1 MSASLVNSSLGNSFH
16 INSNTSQSFEIGRIF
31 CDHLESSGKSLN
43 IFTASVFEATRLKE
57 EISWFFPKLKV
68 NHLPDWETLPYDQ
81 ISPHP
86 DLISERLLTLYEMTQ
101 KEFDINLLPLSTS
114 LHFLPPR
121 SYIEKF
127 SFNFKTGQDV
137 DINAFKNR
145 LVENGYL
152 YVDKVFNPGEFAM
165 RGGIIDLYPMGSIV
179 PYRIDFFDNEID
191 SIRTFD
197 VDTQRSL
204 YPTNKIKLLPAR
216 ECPLDENG
224 ISTFRQ
230 NYRERFEG
238 DLAKSNLYKSISKGT
253 PFAGMEWYLPLFF
266 DGIDSIFDYLDK
278 DDLVIQMGDLSK
290 SAENY
295 WSEAES
301 RFRLYAYDAERP
313 ILQPKDL
320 LISPDDFFKK
330 IKQHKDIKKTKHAPE
345 NIAIVAIDRDVS
357 PPLDRLKTFIKR
369 TPKRILICAEGLGR
383 RESLFELLNQSSIDF
398 SVVESWD
405 DFVAS
410 SEKISLITSPIHQ
423 GFIQKD
429 YVVITENEIFP
440 NFVRQTKKT
449 RRNKSFNNDGI
460 VKDLTELSIGD
471 PVVHEQHGVG
481 RYQGL
486 VDLDYG
492 DGMTEFL
499 VLHYDKQDKLY
510 VPVSQ
515 LHLVSRYSGGP
526 AESAPI
532 HKLGSGSWEKSKKRA
547 LLQIHDTAAELLD
560 LYAKRS
566 LQRGYSSKI
575 NLNDYVS
582 FVEGFPFEETVDQKE
597 AIERVIEDME
607 SARPMDRLICGDV
620 GFGKTEVAL
629 RAAFIS
635 VLNGKQAIVLVPT
648 TLLAEQHFNN
658 FSDRFAKWPIKIEEI
673 SRFKSKKQQLES
685 LEKLEEG
692 KIDIIIGTHRL
703 LQPDIKFKDLGLVVI
718 DEEHRFGVRQ
728 KEKLKAFRRNVD
740 VLALT
745 ATPIPRTLSM
755 AMEGL
760 REFSVIA
767 TPPQKRLSIKT
778 FVVNHSQGII
788 KEAVA
793 REFNRGGQIYF
804 LHNEVNTI
812 QSMHEKL
819 SALLPDAKIGVA
831 HGQLQEKELERVMQ
845 DFHQQRIN
853 VLLCSTIIETG
864 IDIPTAN
871 TIIMNR
877 ADKFGLAQLH
887 QLRGRVGRSHHQAYA
902 YLLIDEDRKL
912 TSNAKKRLEAIQL
925 MEDLGAGY
933 HLAMHDLEIRG
944 AGELLGDNQ
953 SGQMHEIGF
962 SLYMDMLNHAI
973 KQLKK
978 GEKLDLDLPLASNKE
993 INLHTPAILTQAYCQ
1008 NTNERLIIYK
1018 RLSSCKTRDQLKELK
1033 EELVDRFGVMP
1044 VQTKNLILFHEL
1056 RIDLISTDVIKI
1068 DSSQTITEI
1077 TFKDNADIDPIQII
1091 DLLQNDRRF
1100 KMNGPDRIKIT
1111 ASINDTSDRVA
1122 FIIKTLNQLKSN

>member
-1 MSASLVNSSLGNSFH
+1 MNSFSENNFF
-16 INSNTSQSFEIGRIF
+16 INTNTSHSIEIGRIF
-31 CDHLESSGKSLN
+31 YEHLSSKKQSLN
-43 IFTASVFEATRLKE
+43 IFTGNVFEAIRLKE
-57 EISWFFPKLKV
+57 EISWFYPKLRV
-68 NHLPDWETLPYDQ
+68 NHFPDWETLPYDQ

-86 DLISERLLTLYEMTQ
+86 DLISERLLTLYQMTQ
-101 KEFDINLLPLSTS
+101 REFDINLLPLSTS
-114 LHFLPPR
+114 LHLLPPR

-127 SFNFKTGQDV
+127 SFNFKTNQAV

-145 LVENGYL
+145 LVDNGYL
-152 YVDKVFNPGEFAM
+152 YVEKVMNPGEFAM
-165 RGGIIDLYPMGSIV
+165 RGGIIDIFPMGSIV
-179 PYRIDFFDNEID
+179 PYRIDFFDNEIE

-216 ECPLDENG
+216 ECPLDDEGVG
-224 ISTFRQ
+224 IFRN
-230 NYRERFEG
+230 NYREKFEG
-238 DLAKSNLYKSISKGT
+238 DLSKSKIYKSITKST

-266 DGIDSIFDYLDK
+266 EQTNSIFDYIEPK
-278 DDLVIQMGDLSK
+278 DAVLLLGDTAKAASD
-290 SAENY
+290 Y
-295 WSEAES
+295 WSETAS
-301 RFRLYAYDAERP
+301 RYRLYAYDTERP
-313 ILQPKDL
+313 ILEPNEF
-320 LISPDDFFKK
+320 LIPPDQFFKK
-330 IKQHKDIKKTKHAPE
+330 IKDYPQIKKHKDRIESIKD
-345 NIAIVAIDRDVS
+345 IAIDRDKS
-357 PPLDRLKTFIKR
+357 PPLHKLSKLISKSTQ
-369 TPKRILICAEGLGR
+369 RILLCAEGLGR
-383 RESLFELLNQSSIDF
+383 RESLADLLKQSDIQFKLVEDWNAFIDSHEKVCLIAGPLHDGF
-398 SVVESWD
+398 SYSNY
-405 DFVAS
+405 
-410 SEKISLITSPIHQ
+410 LI
-423 GFIQKD
+423 
-429 YVVITENEIFP
+429 ITENEIFP
-440 NFVRQTKKT
+440 NFVRQIKKSK
-449 RRNKSFNNDGI
+449 RNKSFSSDGI

-471 PVVHEQHGVG
+471 PIVHEQHGVG
-481 RYQGL
+481 RYKGL

-492 DGMTEFL
+492 EGINEFL
-499 VLHYDKQDKLY
+499 ELHYEREDKLY

-515 LHLVSRYSGGP
+515 LYLISRYSGGP
-526 AESAPI
+526 IESAPI
-532 HKLGSGSWEKSKKRA
+532 HKLGSGSWEKAKKKA
-547 LLQIHDTAAELLD
+547 LTQIHDTAAELLD

-566 LQRGYSSKI
+566 LQKGVSSKI
-575 NLNDYVS
+575 NLNDYDA
-582 FVEGFPFEETVDQKE
+582 FVDGFPFEETADQKD
-597 AIERVIEDME
+597 AIERVVEDME
-607 SARPMDRLICGDV
+607 SSRPMDRLVCGDV

-648 TLLAEQHFNN
+648 TLLAEQHFDN
-658 FSDRFAKWPIKIEEI
+658 FCDRFARWPIKIEEI
-673 SRFKSKKQQLES
+673 SRFKSKKQQYES
-685 LEKLEEG
+685 LQRLHEG

-703 LQPDIKFKDLGLVVI
+703 LQPDVKFKDLGLVVI

-728 KEKLKAFRRNVD
+728 KEKLKAFRKNVD

-745 ATPIPRTLSM
+745 ATPIPRTLSL

-778 FVVNHSQGII
+778 FVVNFSQGII
-788 KEAVA
+788 KEAVL
-793 REFNRGGQIYF
+793 REFNRGGQVYF

-812 QSMHEKL
+812 QSMFEKL
-819 SALLPDAKIGVA
+819 SKLLPEAKIGVA
-831 HGQLQEKELERVMQ
+831 HGQLREKELEHVMQ

-853 VLLCSTIIETG
+853 ILLCSTIIETG

-962 SLYMDMLNHAI
+962 NLYIDMLNNAI

-978 GEKLDLDLPLASNKE
+978 GEKLDLESPITSNKE
-993 INLHTPAILTQAYCQ
+993 INLHTPTILTQTYCP

-1018 RLSSCKTRDQLKELK
+1018 RLSSCKSKDELKSIK
-1033 EELVDRFGVMP
+1033 EELIDRFGIMP
-1044 VQTKNLILFHEL
+1044 LQTVNLILFHEL
-1056 RIDLISTDVIKI
+1056 RINILSTEVMKI
-1068 DSSQTITEI
+1068 DSSKRKSEI
-1077 TFKDNADIDPIQII
+1077 TIKKNADIDPIKII
-1091 DLLQNDRRF
+1091 DLLQNDQRF
-1100 KMNGPDRIKIT
+1100 KMNGPDKIKILLEEEDV
-1111 ASINDTSDRVA
+1111 ARRVK
-1122 FIIKTLNQLKSN
+1122 FITKTIKEITV

>member
-1 MSASLVNSSLGNSFH
+1 MNSFSENNFF
-16 INSNTSQSFEIGRIF
+16 INTNTSHSIEIGRIF
-31 CDHLESSGKSLN
+31 YEHLSSKKQSLN
-43 IFTASVFEATRLKE
+43 IFTGNVFEAIRLKE
-57 EISWFFPKLKV
+57 EISWFYPKLRV
-68 NHLPDWETLPYDQ
+68 NHFPDWETLPYDQ

-86 DLISERLLTLYEMTQ
+86 DLISERLLTLYQMTQ
-101 KEFDINLLPLSTS
+101 REFDINLLPLSTS
-114 LHFLPPR
+114 LHLLPPR

-127 SFNFKTGQDV
+127 SFNFKTNQAV

-145 LVENGYL
+145 LVDNGYL
-152 YVDKVFNPGEFAM
+152 YVEKVMNPGEFAM
-165 RGGIIDLYPMGSIV
+165 RGGIIDIFPMGSIV
-179 PYRIDFFDNEID
+179 PYRIDFFDNEIE

-216 ECPLDENG
+216 ECPLDDEGVG
-224 ISTFRQ
+224 IFRN
-230 NYRERFEG
+230 NYREKFEG
-238 DLAKSNLYKSISKGT
+238 DLSKSKIYKSITKST

-266 DGIDSIFDYLDK
+266 EQTNSIFDYIEPK
-278 DDLVIQMGDLSK
+278 DAVLLLGDTAKAASD
-290 SAENY
+290 Y
-295 WSEAES
+295 WSETAS
-301 RFRLYAYDAERP
+301 RYRLYAYDTERP
-313 ILQPKDL
+313 ILEPNEF
-320 LISPDDFFKK
+320 LIPPDQFFKK
-330 IKQHKDIKKTKHAPE
+330 IKDYPQIKKHKDRIKSIKD
-345 NIAIVAIDRDVS
+345 IAIDRDES
-357 PPLDRLKTFIKR
+357 PPLHKLSKLISKSTQ
-369 TPKRILICAEGLGR
+369 RILLCAEGLGR
-383 RESLFELLNQSSIDF
+383 RESLADLLKQSDIQFKLVEDWNAFIDSHEKVCLIAGPLHDGF
-398 SVVESWD
+398 SYSNY
-405 DFVAS
+405 
-410 SEKISLITSPIHQ
+410 LI
-423 GFIQKD
+423 
-429 YVVITENEIFP
+429 ITENEIFP
-440 NFVRQTKKT
+440 NFVRQIKKSK
-449 RRNKSFNNDGI
+449 RNKSFSSDGI

-471 PVVHEQHGVG
+471 PIVHEQHGVG
-481 RYQGL
+481 RYKGL

-492 DGMTEFL
+492 EGINEFL
-499 VLHYDKQDKLY
+499 ELHYEREDKLY

-515 LHLVSRYSGGP
+515 LYLISRYSGGP
-526 AESAPI
+526 IESAPI
-532 HKLGSGSWEKSKKRA
+532 HKLGSGSWEKAKKKA
-547 LLQIHDTAAELLD
+547 LTQIHDTAAELLD

-566 LQRGYSSKI
+566 LQKGVSSKI
-575 NLNDYVS
+575 NLNDYDA
-582 FVEGFPFEETVDQKE
+582 FVDGFPFEETADQKD
-597 AIERVIEDME
+597 AIERVVEDME
-607 SARPMDRLICGDV
+607 SPRPMDRLVCGDV

-648 TLLAEQHFNN
+648 TLLAEQHFDN
-658 FSDRFAKWPIKIEEI
+658 FCDRFARWPIKIEEI
-673 SRFKSKKQQLES
+673 SRFKSKKQQYES
-685 LEKLEEG
+685 LQRLHEG

-703 LQPDIKFKDLGLVVI
+703 LQPDVKFKDLGLVVI

-728 KEKLKAFRRNVD
+728 KEKLKAFRKNVD

-745 ATPIPRTLSM
+745 ATPIPRTLSL

-778 FVVNHSQGII
+778 FVVNFSQGII
-788 KEAVA
+788 KEAVL
-793 REFNRGGQIYF
+793 REFNRGGQVYF

-812 QSMHEKL
+812 QSMFEKL
-819 SALLPDAKIGVA
+819 SKLLPEAKIGVA
-831 HGQLQEKELERVMQ
+831 HGQLREKELEHVMQ

-853 VLLCSTIIETG
+853 ILLCSTIIETG

-962 SLYMDMLNHAI
+962 NLYIDMLNNAI

-978 GEKLDLDLPLASNKE
+978 GEKLDLESPITSNKE
-993 INLHTPAILTQAYCQ
+993 INLHTPTILTQTYCP

-1018 RLSSCKTRDQLKELK
+1018 RLSSCKSKDELKSIK
-1033 EELVDRFGVMP
+1033 EELIDRFGIMP
-1044 VQTKNLILFHEL
+1044 LQTVNLILFHEL
-1056 RIDLISTDVIKI
+1056 RINILSTEVMKI
-1068 DSSQTITEI
+1068 DSSKRKSEI
-1077 TFKDNADIDPIQII
+1077 TIKKNADIDPIKII
-1091 DLLQNDRRF
+1091 DLLQNDQRF
-1100 KMNGPDRIKIT
+1100 KMNGPDKIKILLEEEDVARRVKFIT
-1111 ASINDTSDRVA
+1111 KTINEITV
-1122 FIIKTLNQLKSN
+1122 

>member
-1 MSASLVNSSLGNSFH
+1 VNSFSENNFF
-16 INSNTSQSFEIGRIF
+16 INTNTSHSIEIGRIF
-31 CDHLESSGKSLN
+31 YEHLSSKKQSLN
-43 IFTASVFEATRLKE
+43 IFTGNVFEAIRLKE
-57 EISWFFPKLKV
+57 EISWFYPKLRV
-68 NHLPDWETLPYDQ
+68 NHFPDWETLPYDQ

-86 DLISERLLTLYEMTQ
+86 DLISERLLTLYQMTQ
-101 KEFDINLLPLSTS
+101 REFDINLLPLSTS
-114 LHFLPPR
+114 LHLLPPR

-127 SFNFKTGQDV
+127 SFNFKTNQAV

-145 LVENGYL
+145 LVDNGYL
-152 YVDKVFNPGEFAM
+152 YVEKVMNPGEFAM
-165 RGGIIDLYPMGSIV
+165 RGGIIDIFPMGSIV
-179 PYRIDFFDNEID
+179 PYRIDFFDNEIE

-216 ECPLDENG
+216 ECPLDDEGVG
-224 ISTFRQ
+224 IFRN
-230 NYRERFEG
+230 NYREKFEG
-238 DLAKSNLYKSISKGT
+238 DLSKSKIYKSITKST

-266 DGIDSIFDYLDK
+266 EQTNSIFDYIEPK
-278 DDLVIQMGDLSK
+278 DAVLLLGDTAKAASD
-290 SAENY
+290 Y
-295 WSEAES
+295 WSETAS
-301 RFRLYAYDAERP
+301 RYRLYAYDTERP
-313 ILQPKDL
+313 ILEPNEF
-320 LISPDDFFKK
+320 LIPPDQFFKK
-330 IKQHKDIKKTKHAPE
+330 IKDYPQIKKHKDRIKSIKD
-345 NIAIVAIDRDVS
+345 IAIDRDES
-357 PPLDRLKTFIKR
+357 PPLHKLSKLISKSTQ
-369 TPKRILICAEGLGR
+369 RILLCAEGLGR
-383 RESLFELLNQSSIDF
+383 RESLADLLKQSDIQFKLVEDWNAFIDSHEKVCLIAGPLHDGF
-398 SVVESWD
+398 SYSNY
-405 DFVAS
+405 
-410 SEKISLITSPIHQ
+410 LI
-423 GFIQKD
+423 
-429 YVVITENEIFP
+429 ITENEIFP
-440 NFVRQTKKT
+440 NFVRQIKKSK
-449 RRNKSFNNDGI
+449 RNKSFSSDGI

-471 PVVHEQHGVG
+471 PIVHEQHGVG
-481 RYQGL
+481 RYKGL

-492 DGMTEFL
+492 EGINEFL
-499 VLHYDKQDKLY
+499 ELHYEREDKLY

-515 LHLVSRYSGGP
+515 LYLISRYSGGP
-526 AESAPI
+526 IESAPI
-532 HKLGSGSWEKSKKRA
+532 HKLGSGSWEKAKKKA
-547 LLQIHDTAAELLD
+547 LTQIHDTAAELLD

-566 LQRGYSSKI
+566 LQKGVSSKI
-575 NLNDYVS
+575 NLNDYDA
-582 FVEGFPFEETVDQKE
+582 FVDGFPFEETADQKD
-597 AIERVIEDME
+597 AIERVVEDME
-607 SARPMDRLICGDV
+607 SSRPMDRLVCGDV

-648 TLLAEQHFNN
+648 TLLAEQHFDN
-658 FSDRFAKWPIKIEEI
+658 FCDRFARWPIKIEEI
-673 SRFKSKKQQLES
+673 SRFKSKKQQYES
-685 LEKLEEG
+685 LQRLHEG

-703 LQPDIKFKDLGLVVI
+703 LQPDVKFKDLGLVVI

-728 KEKLKAFRRNVD
+728 KEKLKAFRKNVD

-745 ATPIPRTLSM
+745 ATPIPRTLSL

-778 FVVNHSQGII
+778 FVVNFSQGII
-788 KEAVA
+788 KEAVL
-793 REFNRGGQIYF
+793 REFNRGGQVYF

-812 QSMHEKL
+812 QSMFEKL
-819 SALLPDAKIGVA
+819 SKLLPEAKIGVA
-831 HGQLQEKELERVMQ
+831 HGQLREKELEHVMQ

-853 VLLCSTIIETG
+853 ILLCSTIIETG

-962 SLYMDMLNHAI
+962 NLYIDMLNNAI

-978 GEKLDLDLPLASNKE
+978 GEKLDLESPITSNKE
-993 INLHTPAILTQAYCQ
+993 INLHTPTILTQTYCP

-1018 RLSSCKTRDQLKELK
+1018 RLSSCKSIDELKSIK
-1033 EELVDRFGVMP
+1033 EELIDRFGIMP
-1044 VQTKNLILFHEL
+1044 LQTVNLILFHEL
-1056 RIDLISTDVIKI
+1056 RINILSTEVMKI
-1068 DSSQTITEI
+1068 DSSKRKSEI
-1077 TFKDNADIDPIQII
+1077 TIKKNADIDPIKII
-1091 DLLQNDRRF
+1091 DLLQNDQRF
-1100 KMNGPDRIKIT
+1100 KMNGPDKIKILLEEEDVARRVKFIT
-1111 ASINDTSDRVA
+1111 KTINEITV
-1122 FIIKTLNQLKSN
+1122 

>member
-1 MSASLVNSSLGNSFH
+1 MNSFSENNFF
-16 INSNTSQSFEIGRIF
+16 INTNTSHSIEIGRIF
-31 CDHLESSGKSLN
+31 YEHLSSKKQSLN
-43 IFTASVFEATRLKE
+43 IFTGNVFEAIRLKE
-57 EISWFFPKLKV
+57 EISWFYPKLRV
-68 NHLPDWETLPYDQ
+68 NHFPDWETLPYDQ

-86 DLISERLLTLYEMTQ
+86 DLISERLLTLYQMTQ
-101 KEFDINLLPLSTS
+101 REFDINLLPLSTS
-114 LHFLPPR
+114 LHLLPPR

-127 SFNFKTGQDV
+127 SFNFKTNQAV

-145 LVENGYL
+145 LVDNGYL
-152 YVDKVFNPGEFAM
+152 YVEKVMNPGEFAM
-165 RGGIIDLYPMGSIV
+165 RGGIIDIFPMGSIV
-179 PYRIDFFDNEID
+179 PYRIDFFDNEIE

-216 ECPLDENG
+216 ECPLDDEGVG
-224 ISTFRQ
+224 IFRN
-230 NYRERFEG
+230 NYREKFEG
-238 DLAKSNLYKSISKGT
+238 DLSKSKIYKSITKST

-266 DGIDSIFDYLDK
+266 EQTNSIFDYIEPK
-278 DDLVIQMGDLSK
+278 DAVLLLGDTAKAASD
-290 SAENY
+290 Y
-295 WSEAES
+295 WSETAS
-301 RFRLYAYDAERP
+301 RYRLYAYDTERP
-313 ILQPKDL
+313 ILEPNEF
-320 LISPDDFFKK
+320 LIPPDQFFKK
-330 IKQHKDIKKTKHAPE
+330 IKDYSQIKKHKDRIKSIKD
-345 NIAIVAIDRDVS
+345 IAIDRDES
-357 PPLDRLKTFIKR
+357 PPLNKLSKLISKSTQ
-369 TPKRILICAEGLGR
+369 RILLCAEGLGR
-383 RESLFELLNQSSIDF
+383 RESLADLLKQSDIQFKLVEDWNAFIDSHEKVCLIAGPLHDGF
-398 SVVESWD
+398 SYSNY
-405 DFVAS
+405 
-410 SEKISLITSPIHQ
+410 LI
-423 GFIQKD
+423 
-429 YVVITENEIFP
+429 ITENEIFP
-440 NFVRQTKKT
+440 NFVRQIKKSK
-449 RRNKSFNNDGI
+449 RNKSFSSDGI

-471 PVVHEQHGVG
+471 PIVHEQHGVG
-481 RYQGL
+481 RYKGL

-492 DGMTEFL
+492 EGINEFL
-499 VLHYDKQDKLY
+499 ELHYEREDKLY

-515 LHLVSRYSGGP
+515 LYLISRYSGGP
-526 AESAPI
+526 IESAPI
-532 HKLGSGSWEKSKKRA
+532 HKLGSGSWEKAKKKA
-547 LLQIHDTAAELLD
+547 LTQIHDTAAELLD

-566 LQRGYSSKI
+566 LQKGVSSKI
-575 NLNDYVS
+575 NLNDYDA
-582 FVEGFPFEETVDQKE
+582 FVDGFPFEETSDQKD
-597 AIERVIEDME
+597 AIERVVEDME
-607 SARPMDRLICGDV
+607 SSRPMDRLVCGDV

-648 TLLAEQHFNN
+648 TLLAEQHFDN
-658 FSDRFAKWPIKIEEI
+658 FCDRFARWPIKIEEI
-673 SRFKSKKQQLES
+673 SRFKSKKQQYES
-685 LEKLEEG
+685 LQRLHEG

-703 LQPDIKFKDLGLVVI
+703 LQPDVKFKDLGLVVI

-728 KEKLKAFRRNVD
+728 KEKLKAFRKNVD

-745 ATPIPRTLSM
+745 ATPIPRTLSL

-778 FVVNHSQGII
+778 FVVNFSQGII
-788 KEAVA
+788 KEAVL
-793 REFNRGGQIYF
+793 REFNRGGQVYF

-812 QSMHEKL
+812 QSMFEKL
-819 SALLPDAKIGVA
+819 SKLLPEAKIGVA
-831 HGQLQEKELERVMQ
+831 HGQLREKELEHVMQ

-853 VLLCSTIIETG
+853 ILLCSTIIETG

-962 SLYMDMLNHAI
+962 NLYIDMLNNAI

-978 GEKLDLDLPLASNKE
+978 GEKLDLESPITSNKE
-993 INLHTPAILTQAYCQ
+993 INLHTPTILTQTYCP

-1018 RLSSCKTRDQLKELK
+1018 RLSSCKSKDELKSIK
-1033 EELVDRFGVMP
+1033 EELIDRFGIMP
-1044 VQTKNLILFHEL
+1044 LQTINLILFHEL
-1056 RIDLISTDVIKI
+1056 RINILSTEVMKI
-1068 DSSQTITEI
+1068 DSSKRKSEI
-1077 TFKDNADIDPIQII
+1077 TIKKNADIDPIKII
-1091 DLLQNDRRF
+1091 DLLQNDQRF
-1100 KMNGPDRIKIT
+1100 KMNGPNKIKILLEEEDVARRVKFIT
-1111 ASINDTSDRVA
+1111 KTINEITV
-1122 FIIKTLNQLKSN
+1122 

>member
-1 MSASLVNSSLGNSFH
+1 MNSFSENNFF
-16 INSNTSQSFEIGRIF
+16 INTNTSHSIEIGRIF
-31 CDHLESSGKSLN
+31 YEHLSSKKQSLN
-43 IFTASVFEATRLKE
+43 IFTGNVFEAIRLKE
-57 EISWFFPKLKV
+57 EISWFYPKLRV
-68 NHLPDWETLPYDQ
+68 NHFPDWETLPYDQ

-86 DLISERLLTLYEMTQ
+86 DLISERLLTLYQMTQ
-101 KEFDINLLPLSTS
+101 REFDINLLPLSTS
-114 LHFLPPR
+114 LHLLPPR

-127 SFNFKTGQDV
+127 SFNFKTNQAV

-145 LVENGYL
+145 LVDNGYL
-152 YVDKVFNPGEFAM
+152 YVEKVMNPGEFAM
-165 RGGIIDLYPMGSIV
+165 RGGIIDIFPMGSIV
-179 PYRIDFFDNEID
+179 PYRIDFFDNEIE

-216 ECPLDENG
+216 ECPLDDEGVG
-224 ISTFRQ
+224 IFRN
-230 NYRERFEG
+230 NYREKFEG
-238 DLAKSNLYKSISKGT
+238 DLSKSKIYKSITKST

-266 DGIDSIFDYLDK
+266 EQTNSIFDYIEPK
-278 DDLVIQMGDLSK
+278 DVVLLLGDTAKAASD
-290 SAENY
+290 Y
-295 WSEAES
+295 WSETTS
-301 RFRLYAYDAERP
+301 RYRLYAYDTERP
-313 ILQPKDL
+313 ILEPNEF
-320 LISPDDFFKK
+320 LISPDQFFKK
-330 IKQHKDIKKTKHAPE
+330 VKDYPQIKKHKDRIKSIKD
-345 NIAIVAIDRDVS
+345 IAIDRDKS
-357 PPLDRLKTFIKR
+357 PPLHKLSKLISKSTQ
-369 TPKRILICAEGLGR
+369 RILLCAEGLGR
-383 RESLFELLNQSSIDF
+383 RESLADLLKQSDIQFKLVEDWNAFADSHEKVCLIAGPLHDGF
-398 SVVESWD
+398 SYSNY
-405 DFVAS
+405 
-410 SEKISLITSPIHQ
+410 LI
-423 GFIQKD
+423 
-429 YVVITENEIFP
+429 ITENEIFP
-440 NFVRQTKKT
+440 NFVRQTKKSK
-449 RRNKSFNNDGI
+449 RNKSFSSDGI

-471 PVVHEQHGVG
+471 PIVHEQHGVG
-481 RYQGL
+481 RYKGL

-492 DGMTEFL
+492 EGINEFL
-499 VLHYDKQDKLY
+499 ELHYEREDKLY

-515 LHLVSRYSGGP
+515 LYLISRYSGGP
-526 AESAPI
+526 IESAPI
-532 HKLGSGSWEKSKKRA
+532 HKLGSGSWEKAKKKA
-547 LLQIHDTAAELLD
+547 LTQIHDTAAELLD

-566 LQRGYSSKI
+566 LQKGVSSKI
-575 NLNDYVS
+575 NLNDYDA
-582 FVEGFPFEETVDQKE
+582 FVDGFPFEETADQKD
-597 AIERVIEDME
+597 AIERVVEDME
-607 SARPMDRLICGDV
+607 SSRPMDRLVCGDV

-648 TLLAEQHFNN
+648 TLLAEQHFDN
-658 FSDRFAKWPIKIEEI
+658 FCDRFARWPIKIEEI
-673 SRFKSKKQQLES
+673 SRFKSKKQQYES
-685 LEKLEEG
+685 LQRLHEG

-703 LQPDIKFKDLGLVVI
+703 LQPDVKFKDLGLVVI

-728 KEKLKAFRRNVD
+728 KEKLKAFRKNVD

-745 ATPIPRTLSM
+745 ATPIPRTLSL

-778 FVVNHSQGII
+778 FVVNFSQGII
-788 KEAVA
+788 KEAVL
-793 REFNRGGQIYF
+793 REFNRGGQVYF

-812 QSMHEKL
+812 QSMFEKL
-819 SALLPDAKIGVA
+819 SKLLPEAKIGVA
-831 HGQLQEKELERVMQ
+831 HGQLREKELEHVMQ

-853 VLLCSTIIETG
+853 ILLCSTIIETG

-962 SLYMDMLNHAI
+962 NLYIDMLNNAI

-978 GEKLDLDLPLASNKE
+978 GEKLDLESPITSNKE
-993 INLHTPAILTQAYCQ
+993 INLHSPTILTQTYCP

-1018 RLSSCKTRDQLKELK
+1018 RLSSCKSKDELKSLK
-1033 EELVDRFGVMP
+1033 EELIDRFGLMP
-1044 VQTKNLILFHEL
+1044 LQTVNLILFHEL
-1056 RIDLISTDVIKI
+1056 RINILSTEVVKI
-1068 DSSQTITEI
+1068 DSSKRISEI
-1077 TFKDNADIDPIQII
+1077 TIKKNADIDPIKII
-1091 DLLQNDRRF
+1091 DLLQNDQRF
-1100 KMNGPDRIKIT
+1100 KMNGPDKIKILLEEEDVARRVKFIT
-1111 ASINDTSDRVA
+1111 KTINEITV
-1122 FIIKTLNQLKSN
+1122 

>member
-1 MSASLVNSSLGNSFH
+1 MNSFSENNFF
-16 INSNTSQSFEIGRIF
+16 INTNTSHSIEIGRIF
-31 CDHLESSGKSLN
+31 YEHLSSKKQSLN
-43 IFTASVFEATRLKE
+43 IFTGNVFEAIRLKE
-57 EISWFFPKLKV
+57 EISWFYPKLRV
-68 NHLPDWETLPYDQ
+68 NHFPDWETLPYDQ

-86 DLISERLLTLYEMTQ
+86 DLISERLLTLYQMTQ
-101 KEFDINLLPLSTS
+101 REFDINLLPLSTS
-114 LHFLPPR
+114 LHLLPPR

-127 SFNFKTGQDV
+127 SFNFKTNQAV

-145 LVENGYL
+145 LVDNGYL
-152 YVDKVFNPGEFAM
+152 YVEKVMNPGEFAM
-165 RGGIIDLYPMGSIV
+165 RGGIIDIFPMGSIV
-179 PYRIDFFDNEID
+179 PYRIDFFDNEIE

-216 ECPLDENG
+216 ECPLDDEGVG
-224 ISTFRQ
+224 IFRN
-230 NYRERFEG
+230 NYREKFEG
-238 DLAKSNLYKSISKGT
+238 DLSKSKIYKSITKST

-266 DGIDSIFDYLDK
+266 EQTNSIFDYIEPK
-278 DDLVIQMGDLSK
+278 DAVLLLGDTAKAASD
-290 SAENY
+290 Y
-295 WSEAES
+295 WSETAS
-301 RFRLYAYDAERP
+301 RYRLYAYDTERP
-313 ILQPKDL
+313 ILEPNEF
-320 LISPDDFFKK
+320 LIPPDQFFKK
-330 IKQHKDIKKTKHAPE
+330 IKDYPQIKKYKDRIKSIKDI
-345 NIAIVAIDRDVS
+345 AIDRDKS
-357 PPLDRLKTFIKR
+357 PPLHKLSKLISKSTQ
-369 TPKRILICAEGLGR
+369 RILLCAEGLGR
-383 RESLFELLNQSSIDF
+383 RESLADLLKQSDIQFKLVEDWNAFIDSHEKVCLIAGPLHDGF
-398 SVVESWD
+398 SYSNY
-405 DFVAS
+405 
-410 SEKISLITSPIHQ
+410 LI
-423 GFIQKD
+423 
-429 YVVITENEIFP
+429 ITENEIFP
-440 NFVRQTKKT
+440 NFVRQIKKSK
-449 RRNKSFNNDGI
+449 RNKSFSSDGI

-471 PVVHEQHGVG
+471 PIVHEQHGVG
-481 RYQGL
+481 RYKGL

-492 DGMTEFL
+492 EGINEFL
-499 VLHYDKQDKLY
+499 ELHYEREDKLY

-515 LHLVSRYSGGP
+515 LYLISRYSGGP
-526 AESAPI
+526 IESAPI
-532 HKLGSGSWEKSKKRA
+532 HKLGSGSWEKAKKKA
-547 LLQIHDTAAELLD
+547 LTQIHDTAAELLD

-566 LQRGYSSKI
+566 LQKGVSSKI
-575 NLNDYVS
+575 NLNDYDA
-582 FVEGFPFEETVDQKE
+582 FVDGFPFEETADQKD
-597 AIERVIEDME
+597 AIERVVEDME
-607 SARPMDRLICGDV
+607 SSRPMDRLVCGDV

-648 TLLAEQHFNN
+648 TLLAEQHFDN
-658 FSDRFAKWPIKIEEI
+658 FCDRFARWPIKIEEI
-673 SRFKSKKQQLES
+673 SRFKSKKQQYES
-685 LEKLEEG
+685 LQRLHEG

-703 LQPDIKFKDLGLVVI
+703 LQPDVKFKDLGLVVI

-728 KEKLKAFRRNVD
+728 KEKLKAFRKNVD

-745 ATPIPRTLSM
+745 ATPIPRTLSL

-778 FVVNHSQGII
+778 FVVNFSQGII
-788 KEAVA
+788 KEAVL
-793 REFNRGGQIYF
+793 REFNRGGQVYF

-812 QSMHEKL
+812 QSMFEKL
-819 SALLPDAKIGVA
+819 SKLLPEAKIGVA
-831 HGQLQEKELERVMQ
+831 HGQLREKELEHVMQ

-853 VLLCSTIIETG
+853 ILLCSTIIETG

-962 SLYMDMLNHAI
+962 NLYIDMLNNAI

-978 GEKLDLDLPLASNKE
+978 GEKLDLESPITSNKE
-993 INLHTPAILTQAYCQ
+993 INLHTPTILTQTYCP

-1018 RLSSCKTRDQLKELK
+1018 RLSSCKSKDELKSIK
-1033 EELVDRFGVMP
+1033 EELIDRFGIMP
-1044 VQTKNLILFHEL
+1044 LQTVNLILFHEL
-1056 RIDLISTDVIKI
+1056 RINILSTEVMKI
-1068 DSSQTITEI
+1068 DSSKRKSEI
-1077 TFKDNADIDPIQII
+1077 TIKKNADIDPIKII
-1091 DLLQNDRRF
+1091 DLLQNDQRF
-1100 KMNGPDRIKIT
+1100 KMNGPDKIKILLEEEDVARRVKFIT
-1111 ASINDTSDRVA
+1111 KTINEITV
-1122 FIIKTLNQLKSN
+1122 

>member
-1 MSASLVNSSLGNSFH
+1 MNSFSENNFF
-16 INSNTSQSFEIGRIF
+16 INTNTSHSIEIGRIF
-31 CDHLESSGKSLN
+31 YEHLSSKKQSLN
-43 IFTASVFEATRLKE
+43 IFTGNVFEAIRLKE
-57 EISWFFPKLKV
+57 EISWFYPKLRV
-68 NHLPDWETLPYDQ
+68 NHFPDWETLPYDQ

-86 DLISERLLTLYEMTQ
+86 DLISERLLTLYQMTQ
-101 KEFDINLLPLSTS
+101 REFDINLLPLSTS
-114 LHFLPPR
+114 LHLLPPR

-127 SFNFKTGQDV
+127 SFNFKTNQAV

-145 LVENGYL
+145 LVDNGYL
-152 YVDKVFNPGEFAM
+152 YVEKVMNPGEFAM
-165 RGGIIDLYPMGSIV
+165 RGGIIDIFPMGSIV
-179 PYRIDFFDNEID
+179 PYRIDFFDNEIE

-216 ECPLDENG
+216 ECPLDDEGVG
-224 ISTFRQ
+224 IFRN
-230 NYRERFEG
+230 NYREKFEG
-238 DLAKSNLYKSISKGT
+238 DLSKSKIYKSITKST

-266 DGIDSIFDYLDK
+266 EQTNSIFDYIEPK
-278 DDLVIQMGDLSK
+278 DAVLLLGDTAKAASD
-290 SAENY
+290 Y
-295 WSEAES
+295 WSETAS
-301 RFRLYAYDAERP
+301 RYRLYAYDTERP
-313 ILQPKDL
+313 ILEPNEF
-320 LISPDDFFKK
+320 LIPPDQFFKK
-330 IKQHKDIKKTKHAPE
+330 IKDYPQIKKHKDRIKSIKD
-345 NIAIVAIDRDVS
+345 IAIDRDES
-357 PPLDRLKTFIKR
+357 PPLHKLSKLISKSTQ
-369 TPKRILICAEGLGR
+369 RILLCAEGLGR
-383 RESLFELLNQSSIDF
+383 RESLADLLKQSDIQFKLVEDWNAFIDSHEKVCLIAGPLHDGF
-398 SVVESWD
+398 SYSNY
-405 DFVAS
+405 
-410 SEKISLITSPIHQ
+410 LI
-423 GFIQKD
+423 
-429 YVVITENEIFP
+429 ITENEIFP
-440 NFVRQTKKT
+440 NFVRQIKKSK
-449 RRNKSFNNDGI
+449 RNKSFSSDGI

-471 PVVHEQHGVG
+471 PIVHEQHGVG
-481 RYQGL
+481 RYKGL

-492 DGMTEFL
+492 EGVNEFL
-499 VLHYDKQDKLY
+499 ELHYEREDKLY

-515 LHLVSRYSGGP
+515 LYLISRYSGGP
-526 AESAPI
+526 IESAPI
-532 HKLGSGSWEKSKKRA
+532 HKLGSGSWEKAKKKA
-547 LLQIHDTAAELLD
+547 LTQIHDTAAELLD

-566 LQRGYSSKI
+566 LQKGVSSKI
-575 NLNDYVS
+575 NLNDYDA
-582 FVEGFPFEETVDQKE
+582 FVDGFPFEETADQKD
-597 AIERVIEDME
+597 AIERVVEDME
-607 SARPMDRLICGDV
+607 SSRPMDRLVCGDV

-648 TLLAEQHFNN
+648 TLLAEQHFDN
-658 FSDRFAKWPIKIEEI
+658 FCDRFARWPIKIEEI
-673 SRFKSKKQQLES
+673 SRFKSKKQQYES
-685 LEKLEEG
+685 LQRLHEG

-703 LQPDIKFKDLGLVVI
+703 LQPDVKFKDLGLVVI

-728 KEKLKAFRRNVD
+728 KEKLKAFRKNVD

-745 ATPIPRTLSM
+745 ATPIPRTLSL

-778 FVVNHSQGII
+778 FVVNFSQGII
-788 KEAVA
+788 KEAVL
-793 REFNRGGQIYF
+793 REFNRGGQVYF

-812 QSMHEKL
+812 QSMFEKL
-819 SALLPDAKIGVA
+819 SKLLPEAKIGVA
-831 HGQLQEKELERVMQ
+831 HGQLREKELEHVMQ

-853 VLLCSTIIETG
+853 ILLCSTIIETG

-962 SLYMDMLNHAI
+962 NLYIDMLNNAI

-978 GEKLDLDLPLASNKE
+978 GEKLDLESPITSNKE
-993 INLHTPAILTQAYCQ
+993 INLHTPTILTQTYCP

-1018 RLSSCKTRDQLKELK
+1018 RLSSCKSKDELKSIK
-1033 EELVDRFGVMP
+1033 EELIDRFGIMP
-1044 VQTKNLILFHEL
+1044 LQTVNLILFHEL
-1056 RIDLISTDVIKI
+1056 RINILSTEVMKI
-1068 DSSQTITEI
+1068 DSSKRKSEI
-1077 TFKDNADIDPIQII
+1077 TIKKNADIDPIKII
-1091 DLLQNDRRF
+1091 DLLQNDQRF
-1100 KMNGPDRIKIT
+1100 KMNGPDKIKILLEEEDVARRVKFIT
-1111 ASINDTSDRVA
+1111 KTINEITV
-1122 FIIKTLNQLKSN
+1122 

>member
-1 MSASLVNSSLGNSFH
+1 MNSFSENNFS
-16 INSNTSQSFEIGRIF
+16 INTNTSHSIEIGRIF
-31 CDHLESSGKSLN
+31 YEHLSSKKQSLN
-43 IFTASVFEATRLKE
+43 IFTGNVFEAIRLKE
-57 EISWFFPKLKV
+57 EISWFYPKLRV
-68 NHLPDWETLPYDQ
+68 NHFPDWETLPYDQ

-86 DLISERLLTLYEMTQ
+86 DLISERLLTLYQMTQ
-101 KEFDINLLPLSTS
+101 REFDINLLPLSTS
-114 LHFLPPR
+114 LHLLPPR

-127 SFNFKTGQDV
+127 SFNFKTNQAV

-145 LVENGYL
+145 LVDNGYL
-152 YVDKVFNPGEFAM
+152 YVEKVMNPGEFAM
-165 RGGIIDLYPMGSIV
+165 RGGIIDIFPMGSIV
-179 PYRIDFFDNEID
+179 PYRIDFFDNEIE

-216 ECPLDENG
+216 ECPLDDEGVG
-224 ISTFRQ
+224 IFRN
-230 NYRERFEG
+230 NYREKFEG
-238 DLAKSNLYKSISKGT
+238 DLSKSKIYKSITKST

-266 DGIDSIFDYLDK
+266 KQTNSIFDYIEPK
-278 DDLVIQMGDLSK
+278 DVVLLLGDTAKAASD
-290 SAENY
+290 Y
-295 WSEAES
+295 WSETTS
-301 RFRLYAYDAERP
+301 RYRLYAYDTERP
-313 ILQPKDL
+313 ILEPNEF
-320 LISPDDFFKK
+320 LISPDQFFKK
-330 IKQHKDIKKTKHAPE
+330 VKDYPQIKKHKDRIKSIKD
-345 NIAIVAIDRDVS
+345 IAIDRDES
-357 PPLDRLKTFIKR
+357 PPLHKLSKLISKSTQ
-369 TPKRILICAEGLGR
+369 RILLCAEGLGR
-383 RESLFELLNQSSIDF
+383 RESLADLLKQSDIQF
-398 SVVESWD
+398 KLVEDWNT
-405 DFVAS
+405 F
-410 SEKISLITSPIHQ
+410 ITSHEKVCLIAGPLHD
-423 GFIQKD
+423 GFSYSNYLI
-429 YVVITENEIFP
+429 ITENEIFP
-440 NFVRQTKKT
+440 NFVRQTKKSK
-449 RRNKSFNNDGI
+449 RNKSFSSDGI

-471 PVVHEQHGVG
+471 PIVHEQHGVG
-481 RYQGL
+481 RYKGL

-492 DGMTEFL
+492 EGINEFL
-499 VLHYDKQDKLY
+499 ELHYEREDKLY

-515 LHLVSRYSGGP
+515 LYLISRYSGGP
-526 AESAPI
+526 IESAPI
-532 HKLGSGSWEKSKKRA
+532 HKLGSGSWEKAKKKA
-547 LLQIHDTAAELLD
+547 LTQIHDTAAELLD

-566 LQRGYSSKI
+566 LQKGVSSKI
-575 NLNDYVS
+575 NLNDYDA
-582 FVEGFPFEETVDQKE
+582 FVDGFPFEETSDQKD
-597 AIERVIEDME
+597 AIERVVEDME
-607 SARPMDRLICGDV
+607 SSRPMDRLVCGDV

-648 TLLAEQHFNN
+648 TLLAEQHFDN
-658 FSDRFAKWPIKIEEI
+658 FCDRFARWPIKIDEI
-673 SRFKSKKQQLES
+673 SRFKSKKQQYES
-685 LEKLEEG
+685 LQRLHEG

-703 LQPDIKFKDLGLVVI
+703 LQPDVKFKDLGLVVI

-728 KEKLKAFRRNVD
+728 KEKLKAFRKNVD

-745 ATPIPRTLSM
+745 ATPIPRTLSL

-778 FVVNHSQGII
+778 FVVNFSQGII
-788 KEAVA
+788 KEAVL
-793 REFNRGGQIYF
+793 REFNRGGQVYF

-812 QSMHEKL
+812 QSMFEKL
-819 SALLPDAKIGVA
+819 SKLIPEAKIGVA
-831 HGQLQEKELERVMQ
+831 HGQLREKELEHVMQ

-853 VLLCSTIIETG
+853 ILLCSTIIETG

-962 SLYMDMLNHAI
+962 NLYIDMLNNAI

-978 GEKLDLDLPLASNKE
+978 GEKLDLESPITSNKE
-993 INLHTPAILTQAYCQ
+993 INLHTPTILTQTYCP

-1018 RLSSCKTRDQLKELK
+1018 RLSSCKSKDELKSLK
-1033 EELVDRFGVMP
+1033 EELIDRFGLMP
-1044 VQTKNLILFHEL
+1044 LQTVNLVLFHEL
-1056 RIDLISTDVIKI
+1056 RINILSTEVVKI
-1068 DSSQTITEI
+1068 DSSKRMSEI
-1077 TFKDNADIDPIQII
+1077 TIKKNADIDPIKII
-1091 DLLQNDRRF
+1091 DLLQNDQRF
-1100 KMNGPDRIKIT
+1100 KMNGPDKIKILLEEEDVARRVKFIT
-1111 ASINDTSDRVA
+1111 KTINEITV
-1122 FIIKTLNQLKSN
+1122 

>member
-1 MSASLVNSSLGNSFH
+1 M
-16 INSNTSQSFEIGRIF
+16 INTNTSHSIEIGRIF
-31 CDHLESSGKSLN
+31 YEHLSSKKQSLN
-43 IFTASVFEATRLKE
+43 IFTGNVFEAIRLKE
-57 EISWFFPKLKV
+57 EISWFYPKLRV
-68 NHLPDWETLPYDQ
+68 NHFPDWETLPYDQ

-86 DLISERLLTLYEMTQ
+86 DLISERLLTLYQMTQ
-101 KEFDINLLPLSTS
+101 REFDINLLPLSTS
-114 LHFLPPR
+114 LHLLPPR

-127 SFNFKTGQDV
+127 SFNFKSNQAV

-145 LVENGYL
+145 LVDNGYL
-152 YVDKVFNPGEFAM
+152 YVEKVMNPGEFAM
-165 RGGIIDLYPMGSIV
+165 RGGIIDIFPMGSIV
-179 PYRIDFFDNEID
+179 PYRIDFFDNEIE

-216 ECPLDENG
+216 ECPLDDEGVG
-224 ISTFRQ
+224 IFRN
-230 NYRERFEG
+230 NYREKFEG
-238 DLAKSNLYKSISKGT
+238 DLSKSKIYKSITKST

-266 DGIDSIFDYLDK
+266 EQTNSIFDYIEPK
-278 DDLVIQMGDLSK
+278 DAVLLLGDTAKAASD
-290 SAENY
+290 Y
-295 WSEAES
+295 WSETAS
-301 RFRLYAYDAERP
+301 RYRLYAYDTERP
-313 ILQPKDL
+313 ILEPNEF
-320 LISPDDFFKK
+320 LIPPDQFFKK
-330 IKQHKDIKKTKHAPE
+330 IKDYPQIKKHKDRIKSIKD
-345 NIAIVAIDRDVS
+345 IAIDKDES
-357 PPLDRLKTFIKR
+357 PPLNKLSKLISKSTQ
-369 TPKRILICAEGLGR
+369 RILLCAEGLGR
-383 RESLFELLNQSSIDF
+383 RESLADLLKQSDIQFKLVEDWNAFIDSHEKVCLIAGPLHDGF
-398 SVVESWD
+398 SYSNY
-405 DFVAS
+405 
-410 SEKISLITSPIHQ
+410 LI
-423 GFIQKD
+423 
-429 YVVITENEIFP
+429 ITENEIFP
-440 NFVRQTKKT
+440 NFVRQIKKSK
-449 RRNKSFNNDGI
+449 RNKSFSSDGI

-471 PVVHEQHGVG
+471 PIVHEQHGVG
-481 RYQGL
+481 RYKGL

-492 DGMTEFL
+492 EGINEFL
-499 VLHYDKQDKLY
+499 ELHYEREDKLY

-515 LHLVSRYSGGP
+515 LYLISRYSGGP
-526 AESAPI
+526 IESAPI
-532 HKLGSGSWEKSKKRA
+532 HKLGSGSWEKAKKKA
-547 LLQIHDTAAELLD
+547 LTQIHDTAAELLD

-566 LQRGYSSKI
+566 LQKGVSSKI
-575 NLNDYVS
+575 NLNDYDA
-582 FVEGFPFEETVDQKE
+582 FVDGFPFEETADQKD
-597 AIERVIEDME
+597 AIERVVEDME
-607 SARPMDRLICGDV
+607 SPRPMDRLVCGDV

-648 TLLAEQHFNN
+648 TLLAEQHFDN
-658 FSDRFAKWPIKIEEI
+658 FCDRFARWPIKIEEI
-673 SRFKSKKQQLES
+673 SRFKSKKQQYES
-685 LEKLEEG
+685 LQRLHEG

-703 LQPDIKFKDLGLVVI
+703 LQPDVKFKDLGLVVI

-728 KEKLKAFRRNVD
+728 KEKLKAFRKNVD

-745 ATPIPRTLSM
+745 ATPIPRTLSL

-778 FVVNHSQGII
+778 FVVNFSQGII
-788 KEAVA
+788 KEAVL
-793 REFNRGGQIYF
+793 REFNRGGQVYF

-812 QSMHEKL
+812 QSMFEKL
-819 SALLPDAKIGVA
+819 SKLLPEAKIGVA
-831 HGQLQEKELERVMQ
+831 HGQLREKELEHVMQ

-853 VLLCSTIIETG
+853 ILLCSTIIETG

-962 SLYMDMLNHAI
+962 NLYIDMLNNAI

-978 GEKLDLDLPLASNKE
+978 GEKLDLESPITSNKE
-993 INLHTPAILTQAYCQ
+993 INLHTPTILTQTYCP

-1018 RLSSCKTRDQLKELK
+1018 RLSSCKSKDELKSIK
-1033 EELVDRFGVMP
+1033 EELIDRFGIMP
-1044 VQTKNLILFHEL
+1044 LQTVNLILFHEL
-1056 RIDLISTDVIKI
+1056 RINILSTEVMKI
-1068 DSSQTITEI
+1068 DSSKRKSEI
-1077 TFKDNADIDPIQII
+1077 TIKKNADIDPIKII
-1091 DLLQNDRRF
+1091 DLLQNDQRF
-1100 KMNGPDRIKIT
+1100 KMNGPDKIKILLEEEDVARRVKFIT
-1111 ASINDTSDRVA
+1111 KTINEITV
-1122 FIIKTLNQLKSN
+1122 

>member
-1 MSASLVNSSLGNSFH
+1 MNSFSENNFF
-16 INSNTSQSFEIGRIF
+16 INTNTSHSIEIGRIF
-31 CDHLESSGKSLN
+31 YEHLSSKKQSLN
-43 IFTASVFEATRLKE
+43 IFTGNVFEAIRLKE
-57 EISWFFPKLKV
+57 EISWFYPKLRV
-68 NHLPDWETLPYDQ
+68 NHFPDWETLPYDQ

-86 DLISERLLTLYEMTQ
+86 DLISERLLTLYQMTQ
-101 KEFDINLLPLSTS
+101 REFDINLLPLSTS
-114 LHFLPPR
+114 LHLLPPR

-127 SFNFKTGQDV
+127 SFNFKTNQAV

-145 LVENGYL
+145 LVDNGYL
-152 YVDKVFNPGEFAM
+152 YVEKVMNPGEFAM
-165 RGGIIDLYPMGSIV
+165 RGGIIDIFPMGSIV
-179 PYRIDFFDNEID
+179 PYRIDFFDNEIE

-216 ECPLDENG
+216 ECPLDDEGVG
-224 ISTFRQ
+224 IFRN
-230 NYRERFEG
+230 NYREKFEG
-238 DLAKSNLYKSISKGT
+238 DLSKSKIYKSITKST

-266 DGIDSIFDYLDK
+266 EQTNSIFDYIEPK
-278 DDLVIQMGDLSK
+278 DAVLLLGDTAKAASD
-290 SAENY
+290 Y
-295 WSEAES
+295 WSETAS
-301 RFRLYAYDAERP
+301 RYRLYAYDTERP
-313 ILQPKDL
+313 ILEPNEF
-320 LISPDDFFKK
+320 LIPPDQFFKK
-330 IKQHKDIKKTKHAPE
+330 IKDYSQIKKHKDRIKSIKD
-345 NIAIVAIDRDVS
+345 IAIDRDES
-357 PPLDRLKTFIKR
+357 PPLHKLSKLISKSTQ
-369 TPKRILICAEGLGR
+369 RILLCAEGLGR
-383 RESLFELLNQSSIDF
+383 RESLADLLKQSDIQFKLVEDWNAFIDSHEKVCLIAGPLHDGF
-398 SVVESWD
+398 SYSNY
-405 DFVAS
+405 
-410 SEKISLITSPIHQ
+410 LI
-423 GFIQKD
+423 
-429 YVVITENEIFP
+429 ITENEIFP
-440 NFVRQTKKT
+440 NFVRQIKKSK
-449 RRNKSFNNDGI
+449 RNKSFSSDGI

-471 PVVHEQHGVG
+471 PIVHEQHGVG
-481 RYQGL
+481 RYKGL

-492 DGMTEFL
+492 EGINEFL
-499 VLHYDKQDKLY
+499 ELHYEREDKLY

-515 LHLVSRYSGGP
+515 LYLISRYSGGP
-526 AESAPI
+526 IESAPI
-532 HKLGSGSWEKSKKRA
+532 HKLGSGSWEKAKKKA
-547 LLQIHDTAAELLD
+547 LTQIHDTAAELLD

-566 LQRGYSSKI
+566 LQKGVSSKI
-575 NLNDYVS
+575 NLNDYDA
-582 FVEGFPFEETVDQKE
+582 FVDGFPFEETADQKD
-597 AIERVIEDME
+597 AIERVVEDME
-607 SARPMDRLICGDV
+607 SSRPMDRLVCGDV

-648 TLLAEQHFNN
+648 TLLAEQHFDN
-658 FSDRFAKWPIKIEEI
+658 FCDRFARWPIKIEEI
-673 SRFKSKKQQLES
+673 SRFKSKKQQYES
-685 LEKLEEG
+685 LQRLHEG

-703 LQPDIKFKDLGLVVI
+703 LQPDVKFKDLGLVVI

-728 KEKLKAFRRNVD
+728 KEKLKAFRKNVD

-745 ATPIPRTLSM
+745 ATPIPRTLSL

-778 FVVNHSQGII
+778 FVVNFSQGII
-788 KEAVA
+788 KEAVL
-793 REFNRGGQIYF
+793 REFNRGGQVYF

-812 QSMHEKL
+812 QSMFEKL
-819 SALLPDAKIGVA
+819 SKLLPEAKIGVA
-831 HGQLQEKELERVMQ
+831 HGQLREKELEHVMQ

-853 VLLCSTIIETG
+853 ILLCSTIIETG

-962 SLYMDMLNHAI
+962 NLYIDMLNNAI

-978 GEKLDLDLPLASNKE
+978 GEKLDLESPITSNKE
-993 INLHTPAILTQAYCQ
+993 INLHTPTILTQTYCP

-1018 RLSSCKTRDQLKELK
+1018 RLSSCKSKDELKSIK
-1033 EELVDRFGVMP
+1033 EELIDRFGIMP
-1044 VQTKNLILFHEL
+1044 LQTVNLILFHEL
-1056 RIDLISTDVIKI
+1056 RINILSTEVMKI
-1068 DSSQTITEI
+1068 DSSKRKSEI
-1077 TFKDNADIDPIQII
+1077 TIKKNADIDPIKII
-1091 DLLQNDRRF
+1091 DLLQNDQRF
-1100 KMNGPDRIKIT
+1100 KMNGPDKIKILLEEEDVARRVKFIT
-1111 ASINDTSDRVA
+1111 KTINEITV
-1122 FIIKTLNQLKSN
+1122 

>member
-1 MSASLVNSSLGNSFH
+1 
-16 INSNTSQSFEIGRIF
+16 
-31 CDHLESSGKSLN
+31 
-43 IFTASVFEATRLKE
+43 
-57 EISWFFPKLKV
+57 
-68 NHLPDWETLPYDQ
+68 
-81 ISPHP
+81 
-86 DLISERLLTLYEMTQ
+86 
-101 KEFDINLLPLSTS
+101 
-114 LHFLPPR
+114 
-121 SYIEKF
+121 
-127 SFNFKTGQDV
+127 
-137 DINAFKNR
+137 
-145 LVENGYL
+145 
-152 YVDKVFNPGEFAM
+152 
-165 RGGIIDLYPMGSIV
+165 
-179 PYRIDFFDNEID
+179 
-191 SIRTFD
+191 
-197 VDTQRSL
+197 
-204 YPTNKIKLLPAR
+204 
-216 ECPLDENG
+216 
-224 ISTFRQ
+224 
-230 NYRERFEG
+230 
-238 DLAKSNLYKSISKGT
+238 
-253 PFAGMEWYLPLFF
+253 
-266 DGIDSIFDYLDK
+266 
-278 DDLVIQMGDLSK
+278 
-290 SAENY
+290 
-295 WSEAES
+295 
-301 RFRLYAYDAERP
+301 
-313 ILQPKDL
+313 
-320 LISPDDFFKK
+320 
-330 IKQHKDIKKTKHAPE
+330 
-345 NIAIVAIDRDVS
+345 
-357 PPLDRLKTFIKR
+357 
-369 TPKRILICAEGLGR
+369 
-383 RESLFELLNQSSIDF
+383 
-398 SVVESWD
+398 
-405 DFVAS
+405 VAS

-718 DEEHRFGVRQ
+718 DEEH
-728 KEKLKAFRRNVD
+728 KKAFRRNVD

-864 IDIPTAN
+864 IDIPPHN
-871 TIIMNR
+871 
-877 ADKFGLAQLH
+877 
-887 QLRGRVGRSHHQAYA
+887 Y
-902 YLLIDEDRKL
+902 E
-912 TSNAKKRLEAIQL
+912 
-925 MEDLGAGY
+925 
-933 HLAMHDLEIRG
+933 
-944 AGELLGDNQ
+944 
-953 SGQMHEIGF
+953 
-962 SLYMDMLNHAI
+962 
-973 KQLKK
+973 
-978 GEKLDLDLPLASNKE
+978 
-993 INLHTPAILTQAYCQ
+993 
-1008 NTNERLIIYK
+1008 
-1018 RLSSCKTRDQLKELK
+1018 SCR
-1033 EELVDRFGVMP
+1033 
-1044 VQTKNLILFHEL
+1044 
-1056 RIDLISTDVIKI
+1056 
-1068 DSSQTITEI
+1068 
-1077 TFKDNADIDPIQII
+1077 
-1091 DLLQNDRRF
+1091 
-1100 KMNGPDRIKIT
+1100 
-1111 ASINDTSDRVA
+1111 
-1122 FIIKTLNQLKSN
+1122 

>member
-1 MSASLVNSSLGNSFH
+1 MNSFSENNFF
-16 INSNTSQSFEIGRIF
+16 INTNTSHSIEIGRIF
-31 CDHLESSGKSLN
+31 YEHLSSKKQSLN
-43 IFTASVFEATRLKE
+43 IFTGNVFEAIRLKE
-57 EISWFFPKLKV
+57 EISWFYPKLRV
-68 NHLPDWETLPYDQ
+68 NHFPDWETLPYDQ

-86 DLISERLLTLYEMTQ
+86 DLISERLLTLYQMTQ
-101 KEFDINLLPLSTS
+101 REFDINLLPLSTS
-114 LHFLPPR
+114 LHLLPPR

-127 SFNFKTGQDV
+127 SFNFKTNQAV

-145 LVENGYL
+145 LVDNGYL
-152 YVDKVFNPGEFAM
+152 YVEKVMNPGEFAM
-165 RGGIIDLYPMGSIV
+165 RGGIIDIFPMGSIV
-179 PYRIDFFDNEID
+179 PYRIDFFDNEIE

-216 ECPLDENG
+216 ECPLDDEGVG
-224 ISTFRQ
+224 IFRN
-230 NYRERFEG
+230 NYREKFEG
-238 DLAKSNLYKSISKGT
+238 DLSKSKIYKSITKST

-266 DGIDSIFDYLDK
+266 KQTNSIFDYIEPK
-278 DDLVIQMGDLSK
+278 DVVLLLGDTAKAASD
-290 SAENY
+290 Y
-295 WSEAES
+295 WSETTS
-301 RFRLYAYDAERP
+301 RYRLYAYDTERP
-313 ILQPKDL
+313 ILEPNEF
-320 LISPDDFFKK
+320 LISPDQFFKK
-330 IKQHKDIKKTKHAPE
+330 VKDYPQIKKHKDRIKSIKD
-345 NIAIVAIDRDVS
+345 IAIDRDES
-357 PPLDRLKTFIKR
+357 PPLHKLSKLISKSTQ
-369 TPKRILICAEGLGR
+369 RILLCAEGLGR
-383 RESLFELLNQSSIDF
+383 RESLADLLKQSDIQF
-398 SVVESWD
+398 KLVEDWNT
-405 DFVAS
+405 F
-410 SEKISLITSPIHQ
+410 ITSHEKVCLIAGPLHD
-423 GFIQKD
+423 GFSYSNYLI
-429 YVVITENEIFP
+429 ITENEIFP
-440 NFVRQTKKT
+440 NFVRQTKKSK
-449 RRNKSFNNDGI
+449 RNKSFSSDGI

-471 PVVHEQHGVG
+471 PIVHEQHGVG
-481 RYQGL
+481 RYKGL

-492 DGMTEFL
+492 EGINEFL
-499 VLHYDKQDKLY
+499 ELHYEREDKLY

-515 LHLVSRYSGGP
+515 LYLISRYSGGP
-526 AESAPI
+526 IESAPI
-532 HKLGSGSWEKSKKRA
+532 HKLGSGSWEKAKKKA
-547 LLQIHDTAAELLD
+547 LTQIHDTAAELLD

-566 LQRGYSSKI
+566 LQKGVSSKI
-575 NLNDYVS
+575 NLNDYDA
-582 FVEGFPFEETVDQKE
+582 FVDGFPFEETSDQKD
-597 AIERVIEDME
+597 AIERVVEDME
-607 SARPMDRLICGDV
+607 SSRPMDRLVCGDV

-648 TLLAEQHFNN
+648 TLLAEQHFDN
-658 FSDRFAKWPIKIEEI
+658 FCDRFARWPIKIDEI
-673 SRFKSKKQQLES
+673 SRFKSKKQQYES
-685 LEKLEEG
+685 LQRLHEG

-703 LQPDIKFKDLGLVVI
+703 LQPDVKFKDLGLVVI

-728 KEKLKAFRRNVD
+728 KEKLKSFRKNVD

-745 ATPIPRTLSM
+745 ATPIPRTLSL

-778 FVVNHSQGII
+778 FVVNFSQGII
-788 KEAVA
+788 KEAVL
-793 REFNRGGQIYF
+793 REFNRGGQVYF

-812 QSMHEKL
+812 QSMFEKL
-819 SALLPDAKIGVA
+819 SKLLPEAKIGVA
-831 HGQLQEKELERVMQ
+831 HGQLREKELEHVMQ

-853 VLLCSTIIETG
+853 ILLCSTIIETG

-962 SLYMDMLNHAI
+962 NLYIDMLNNAI

-978 GEKLDLDLPLASNKE
+978 GEKLDLESPITSNKE
-993 INLHTPAILTQAYCQ
+993 INLHTPTILTQTYCP

-1018 RLSSCKTRDQLKELK
+1018 RLSSCKSKDELKSLK
-1033 EELVDRFGVMP
+1033 EELIDRFGLMP
-1044 VQTKNLILFHEL
+1044 LQTVNLVLFHEL
-1056 RIDLISTDVIKI
+1056 RINILSTEVVKI
-1068 DSSQTITEI
+1068 DSSKRISEI
-1077 TFKDNADIDPIQII
+1077 TIKKNADIDPIKII
-1091 DLLQNDRRF
+1091 DLLQNDQRF
-1100 KMNGPDRIKIT
+1100 KMNGPDKIKILLEEEDVARRVKFIT
-1111 ASINDTSDRVA
+1111 KTINEITV
-1122 FIIKTLNQLKSN
+1122 

>member
-1 MSASLVNSSLGNSFH
+1 MNSFSENNFF
-16 INSNTSQSFEIGRIF
+16 INTNTSHSIEIGRIF
-31 CDHLESSGKSLN
+31 YEHLSSKKQSLN
-43 IFTASVFEATRLKE
+43 IFTGNVFEAIRLKE
-57 EISWFFPKLKV
+57 EISWFYPKLRV
-68 NHLPDWETLPYDQ
+68 NHFPDWETLPYDQ

-86 DLISERLLTLYEMTQ
+86 DLISERLLTLYQMTQ
-101 KEFDINLLPLSTS
+101 REFDINLLPLSTS
-114 LHFLPPR
+114 LHLLPPR

-127 SFNFKTGQDV
+127 SFNFKTNQAV

-145 LVENGYL
+145 LVDNGYL
-152 YVDKVFNPGEFAM
+152 YVEKVMNPGEFAM
-165 RGGIIDLYPMGSIV
+165 RGGIIDIFPMGSIV
-179 PYRIDFFDNEID
+179 PYRIDFFDNEIE

-216 ECPLDENG
+216 ECPLDDEGVG
-224 ISTFRQ
+224 IFRN
-230 NYRERFEG
+230 NYREKFEG
-238 DLAKSNLYKSISKGT
+238 DLSKSKIYKSITKST

-266 DGIDSIFDYLDK
+266 EQTNSIFDYIEPK
-278 DDLVIQMGDLSK
+278 DAVLLLGDTAKAASD
-290 SAENY
+290 Y
-295 WSEAES
+295 WSETAS
-301 RFRLYAYDAERP
+301 RYRLYAYDTERP
-313 ILQPKDL
+313 ILEPNEF
-320 LISPDDFFKK
+320 LIPPDQFFKK
-330 IKQHKDIKKTKHAPE
+330 IKDYTQIKKHKDRIKSIKD
-345 NIAIVAIDRDVS
+345 IAIDRDES
-357 PPLDRLKTFIKR
+357 PPLHKLSKLISKSTQ
-369 TPKRILICAEGLGR
+369 RILLCAEGLGR
-383 RESLFELLNQSSIDF
+383 RESLADLLKQSDIQFKLVEDWNAFIDSHEKVCLIAGPLHDGF
-398 SVVESWD
+398 SYSNY
-405 DFVAS
+405 
-410 SEKISLITSPIHQ
+410 LI
-423 GFIQKD
+423 
-429 YVVITENEIFP
+429 ITENEIFP
-440 NFVRQTKKT
+440 NFVRQIKKSK
-449 RRNKSFNNDGI
+449 RNKSFSSDGI

-471 PVVHEQHGVG
+471 PIVHEQHGVG
-481 RYQGL
+481 RYKGL

-492 DGMTEFL
+492 EGINEFL
-499 VLHYDKQDKLY
+499 ELHYEREDKLY

-515 LHLVSRYSGGP
+515 LYLISRYSGGP
-526 AESAPI
+526 IESAPI
-532 HKLGSGSWEKSKKRA
+532 HKLGSGSWEKAKKKA
-547 LLQIHDTAAELLD
+547 LTQIHDTAAELLD

-566 LQRGYSSKI
+566 LQKGVSSKI
-575 NLNDYVS
+575 NLNDYDA
-582 FVEGFPFEETVDQKE
+582 FVDGFPFEETADQKD
-597 AIERVIEDME
+597 AIERVVEDME
-607 SARPMDRLICGDV
+607 SSRPMDRLVCGDV

-648 TLLAEQHFNN
+648 TLLAEQHFDN
-658 FSDRFAKWPIKIEEI
+658 FCDRFARWPIKIEEI
-673 SRFKSKKQQLES
+673 SRFKSKKQQYES
-685 LEKLEEG
+685 LQRLHEG

-703 LQPDIKFKDLGLVVI
+703 LQPDVKFKDLGLVVI

-728 KEKLKAFRRNVD
+728 KEKLKAFRKNVD

-745 ATPIPRTLSM
+745 ATPIPRTLSL

-778 FVVNHSQGII
+778 FVVNFSQGII
-788 KEAVA
+788 KEAVL
-793 REFNRGGQIYF
+793 REFNRGGQVYF

-812 QSMHEKL
+812 QSMFEKL
-819 SALLPDAKIGVA
+819 SKLLPEAKIGVA
-831 HGQLQEKELERVMQ
+831 HGQLREKELEHVMQ

-853 VLLCSTIIETG
+853 ILLCSTIIETG

-962 SLYMDMLNHAI
+962 NLYIDMLNNAI

-978 GEKLDLDLPLASNKE
+978 GEKLDLESPITSNKE
-993 INLHTPAILTQAYCQ
+993 INLHTPTILTQTYCP

-1018 RLSSCKTRDQLKELK
+1018 RLSSCKSKDELKSIK
-1033 EELVDRFGVMP
+1033 EELIDRFGIMP
-1044 VQTKNLILFHEL
+1044 LQTVNLILFHEL
-1056 RIDLISTDVIKI
+1056 RINILSTEVMKI
-1068 DSSQTITEI
+1068 DSSKRKSEI
-1077 TFKDNADIDPIQII
+1077 TIKKNADIDPIKII
-1091 DLLQNDRRF
+1091 DLLQNDQRF
-1100 KMNGPDRIKIT
+1100 KMNGPDKIKILLEEEDVARRVKFIT
-1111 ASINDTSDRVA
+1111 KTINEITV
-1122 FIIKTLNQLKSN
+1122 

>member
-1 MSASLVNSSLGNSFH
+1 MNSFSENNFF
-16 INSNTSQSFEIGRIF
+16 INTNTSHSIEIGRIF
-31 CDHLESSGKSLN
+31 YEHLSSKKQSLN
-43 IFTASVFEATRLKE
+43 IFTGNVFEAIRLKE
-57 EISWFFPKLKV
+57 EISWFYPKLRV
-68 NHLPDWETLPYDQ
+68 NHFPDWETLPYDQ

-86 DLISERLLTLYEMTQ
+86 DLISERLLTLYQMTQ
-101 KEFDINLLPLSTS
+101 REFDINLLPLSTS
-114 LHFLPPR
+114 LHLLPPR

-127 SFNFKTGQDV
+127 SFNFKTNQEV

-145 LVENGYL
+145 LVDNGYL
-152 YVDKVFNPGEFAM
+152 YVEKVMNPGEFAM
-165 RGGIIDLYPMGSIV
+165 RGGIIDIFPMGSIV
-179 PYRIDFFDNEID
+179 PYRIDFFDNEIE

-216 ECPLDENG
+216 ECPLDDEGVG
-224 ISTFRQ
+224 IFRN
-230 NYRERFEG
+230 NYREKFEG
-238 DLAKSNLYKSISKGT
+238 DLSKSKIYKSITKST

-266 DGIDSIFDYLDK
+266 EQTNSIFDYIEPK
-278 DDLVIQMGDLSK
+278 DAVLLLGDTAKAASD
-290 SAENY
+290 Y
-295 WSEAES
+295 WSETAS
-301 RFRLYAYDAERP
+301 RYRLYAYDTERP
-313 ILQPKDL
+313 ILEPNEF
-320 LISPDDFFKK
+320 LIPPDQFFKK
-330 IKQHKDIKKTKHAPE
+330 IKDYPQIKKHKDRIESIKD
-345 NIAIVAIDRDVS
+345 IAIDRDES
-357 PPLDRLKTFIKR
+357 PPLHKLSKLISKSTQ
-369 TPKRILICAEGLGR
+369 RILLCAEGLGR
-383 RESLFELLNQSSIDF
+383 RESLADLLKQSDIQFKLVEDWNAFIDSHEKVCLIAGPLHDGF
-398 SVVESWD
+398 SYSNY
-405 DFVAS
+405 
-410 SEKISLITSPIHQ
+410 LI
-423 GFIQKD
+423 
-429 YVVITENEIFP
+429 ITENEIFP
-440 NFVRQTKKT
+440 NFVRQIKKSK
-449 RRNKSFNNDGI
+449 RNKSFSSDGI

-471 PVVHEQHGVG
+471 PIVHEQHGVG
-481 RYQGL
+481 RYKGL

-492 DGMTEFL
+492 EGINEFL
-499 VLHYDKQDKLY
+499 ELHYEREDKLY

-515 LHLVSRYSGGP
+515 LYLISRYSGGP
-526 AESAPI
+526 IESAPI
-532 HKLGSGSWEKSKKRA
+532 HKLGSGSWEKAKKKA
-547 LLQIHDTAAELLD
+547 LTQIHDTAAELLD

-566 LQRGYSSKI
+566 LQKGVSSKI
-575 NLNDYVS
+575 NLNDYDA
-582 FVEGFPFEETVDQKE
+582 FVDGFPFEETADQKD
-597 AIERVIEDME
+597 AIERVVEDME
-607 SARPMDRLICGDV
+607 SSRPMDRLVCGDV

-648 TLLAEQHFNN
+648 TLLAEQHFDN
-658 FSDRFAKWPIKIEEI
+658 FCDRFARWPIKIEEI
-673 SRFKSKKQQLES
+673 SRFKSKKQQYES
-685 LEKLEEG
+685 LQRLHEG

-703 LQPDIKFKDLGLVVI
+703 LQPDVKFKDLGLVVI

-728 KEKLKAFRRNVD
+728 KEKLKAFRKNVD

-745 ATPIPRTLSM
+745 ATPIPRTLSL

-778 FVVNHSQGII
+778 FVVNFSQGII
-788 KEAVA
+788 KEAVL
-793 REFNRGGQIYF
+793 REFNRGGQVYF

-812 QSMHEKL
+812 QSMFEKL
-819 SALLPDAKIGVA
+819 SKLLPEAKIGVA
-831 HGQLQEKELERVMQ
+831 HGQLREKELEHVMQ

-853 VLLCSTIIETG
+853 ILLCSTIIETG

-962 SLYMDMLNHAI
+962 NLYIDMLNNAI

-978 GEKLDLDLPLASNKE
+978 GEKLDLESPITSNKE
-993 INLHTPAILTQAYCQ
+993 INLHTPTILTQTYCP

-1018 RLSSCKTRDQLKELK
+1018 RLSSCKSKDELKSIK
-1033 EELVDRFGVMP
+1033 EELIDRFGIMP
-1044 VQTKNLILFHEL
+1044 LQTVNLILFHEL
-1056 RIDLISTDVIKI
+1056 RINILSTEVMKI
-1068 DSSQTITEI
+1068 DSSKRKSEI
-1077 TFKDNADIDPIQII
+1077 TIKKNADIDPIKII
-1091 DLLQNDRRF
+1091 DLLQNDQRF
-1100 KMNGPDRIKIT
+1100 KMNGPDKIKILLEEEDVARRVKFIT
-1111 ASINDTSDRVA
+1111 KTINEITV
-1122 FIIKTLNQLKSN
+1122 

>member
-1 MSASLVNSSLGNSFH
+1 MNSFSENNFF
-16 INSNTSQSFEIGRIF
+16 INTNTSHSIEIGRIF
-31 CDHLESSGKSLN
+31 YEHLSSKKQSLN
-43 IFTASVFEATRLKE
+43 IFTGNVFEAIRLKE
-57 EISWFFPKLKV
+57 EISWFYPKLRV
-68 NHLPDWETLPYDQ
+68 NHFPDWETLPYDQ

-86 DLISERLLTLYEMTQ
+86 DLISERLLTLYQMTQ
-101 KEFDINLLPLSTS
+101 REFDINLLPLSTS
-114 LHFLPPR
+114 LHLLPPR

-127 SFNFKTGQDV
+127 SFNFKTNQAV

-145 LVENGYL
+145 LVDNGYL
-152 YVDKVFNPGEFAM
+152 YVEKVMNPGEFAM
-165 RGGIIDLYPMGSIV
+165 RGGIIDIFPMGSIV
-179 PYRIDFFDNEID
+179 PYRIDFFDNEIE

-216 ECPLDENG
+216 ECPLDDEGVG
-224 ISTFRQ
+224 IFRN
-230 NYRERFEG
+230 NYREKFEG
-238 DLAKSNLYKSISKGT
+238 DLSKSKIYKSITKST

-266 DGIDSIFDYLDK
+266 EQTNSIFDYIEPK
-278 DDLVIQMGDLSK
+278 DAVLLLGDTAKAASD
-290 SAENY
+290 Y
-295 WSEAES
+295 WSETAS
-301 RFRLYAYDAERP
+301 RYRLYAYDTERP
-313 ILQPKDL
+313 ILEPNEF
-320 LISPDDFFKK
+320 LIPPDQFFKK
-330 IKQHKDIKKTKHAPE
+330 IKDYPQIKKHKDRIKSIKD
-345 NIAIVAIDRDVS
+345 IAIDRDES
-357 PPLDRLKTFIKR
+357 PPLHKLSKLISKSTQ
-369 TPKRILICAEGLGR
+369 RILLCAEGLGR
-383 RESLFELLNQSSIDF
+383 RESLADLLKQSDIQFKLVEDWNAFIDSHEKVCLIAGPLHDGF
-398 SVVESWD
+398 SYSNY
-405 DFVAS
+405 
-410 SEKISLITSPIHQ
+410 LI
-423 GFIQKD
+423 
-429 YVVITENEIFP
+429 ITENEIFP
-440 NFVRQTKKT
+440 NFVRQIKKSK
-449 RRNKSFNNDGI
+449 RNKSFSSDGI

-471 PVVHEQHGVG
+471 PIVHEQHGVG
-481 RYQGL
+481 RYKGL

-492 DGMTEFL
+492 EGVNEFL
-499 VLHYDKQDKLY
+499 ELHYEREDKLY

-515 LHLVSRYSGGP
+515 LYLISRYSGGP
-526 AESAPI
+526 IESAPI
-532 HKLGSGSWEKSKKRA
+532 HKLGSGSWEKAKKKA
-547 LLQIHDTAAELLD
+547 LTQIHDTAAELLD

-566 LQRGYSSKI
+566 LQKGVSSKI
-575 NLNDYVS
+575 NLNDYDA
-582 FVEGFPFEETVDQKE
+582 FVDGFPFEETSDQKD
-597 AIERVIEDME
+597 AIERVVEDME
-607 SARPMDRLICGDV
+607 SSRPMDRLVCGDV

-648 TLLAEQHFNN
+648 TLLAEQHFDN
-658 FSDRFAKWPIKIEEI
+658 FCDRFARWPIKIEEI
-673 SRFKSKKQQLES
+673 SRFKSKKQQYES
-685 LEKLEEG
+685 LQRLHEG

-703 LQPDIKFKDLGLVVI
+703 LQPDVKFKDLGLVVI

-728 KEKLKAFRRNVD
+728 KEKLKAFRKNVA

-745 ATPIPRTLSM
+745 ATPIPRTLSL

-778 FVVNHSQGII
+778 FVVNFSQGII
-788 KEAVA
+788 KEAVL
-793 REFNRGGQIYF
+793 REFNRGGQVYF

-812 QSMHEKL
+812 QSMFEKL
-819 SALLPDAKIGVA
+819 SKLLPEAKIGVA
-831 HGQLQEKELERVMQ
+831 HGQLREKELEHVMQ

-853 VLLCSTIIETG
+853 ILLCSTIIETG

-962 SLYMDMLNHAI
+962 NLYIDMLNNAI

-978 GEKLDLDLPLASNKE
+978 GEKLDLESPITSNKE
-993 INLHTPAILTQAYCQ
+993 INLHTPTILTQTYCP

-1018 RLSSCKTRDQLKELK
+1018 RLSSCKSKDELKSIK
-1033 EELVDRFGVMP
+1033 EELIDRFGIMP
-1044 VQTKNLILFHEL
+1044 LQTVNLILFHEL
-1056 RIDLISTDVIKI
+1056 RINILSTEVMKI
-1068 DSSQTITEI
+1068 DSSKRKSEI
-1077 TFKDNADIDPIQII
+1077 TIKKNADIDPIKII
-1091 DLLQNDRRF
+1091 DLLQNDQRF
-1100 KMNGPDRIKIT
+1100 KMNGPDKIKILLEEEDVARRVKFIT
-1111 ASINDTSDRVA
+1111 KTINEITV
-1122 FIIKTLNQLKSN
+1122 

>member
-1 MSASLVNSSLGNSFH
+1 VNSFSENNFF
-16 INSNTSQSFEIGRIF
+16 INTNTSHSIEIGRIF
-31 CDHLESSGKSLN
+31 YEHLSSKKQSLN
-43 IFTASVFEATRLKE
+43 IFTGNVFEAIRLKE
-57 EISWFFPKLKV
+57 EISWFYPKLRV
-68 NHLPDWETLPYDQ
+68 NHFPDWETLPYDQ

-86 DLISERLLTLYEMTQ
+86 DLISERLLTLYQMTQ
-101 KEFDINLLPLSTS
+101 REFDINLLPLSTS
-114 LHFLPPR
+114 LHLLPPR

-127 SFNFKTGQDV
+127 SFNFKTNQAV

-145 LVENGYL
+145 LVDNGYL
-152 YVDKVFNPGEFAM
+152 YVEKVMNPGEFAM
-165 RGGIIDLYPMGSIV
+165 RGGIIDIFPMGSIV
-179 PYRIDFFDNEID
+179 PYRIDFFDNEIE

-216 ECPLDENG
+216 ECPLDDEGVG
-224 ISTFRQ
+224 IFRN
-230 NYRERFEG
+230 NYREKFEG
-238 DLAKSNLYKSISKGT
+238 DLSKSKIYKSITKST

-266 DGIDSIFDYLDK
+266 EQTNSIFDYIEPK
-278 DDLVIQMGDLSK
+278 DAVLLLGDTAKAASD
-290 SAENY
+290 Y
-295 WSEAES
+295 WSETAS
-301 RFRLYAYDAERP
+301 RYRLYAYDTERP
-313 ILQPKDL
+313 ILEPNEF
-320 LISPDDFFKK
+320 LIPPDQFFKK
-330 IKQHKDIKKTKHAPE
+330 IKDYTQIKKHKDRIKSIKD
-345 NIAIVAIDRDVS
+345 IAIDRDES
-357 PPLDRLKTFIKR
+357 PPLHKLSKLISKSTQ
-369 TPKRILICAEGLGR
+369 RILLCAEGLGR
-383 RESLFELLNQSSIDF
+383 RESLADLLKQSDIQFKLVEDWNAFIDSHEKVCLIAGPLHDGF
-398 SVVESWD
+398 SYSNY
-405 DFVAS
+405 
-410 SEKISLITSPIHQ
+410 LI
-423 GFIQKD
+423 
-429 YVVITENEIFP
+429 ITENEIFP
-440 NFVRQTKKT
+440 NFVRQIKKSK
-449 RRNKSFNNDGI
+449 RNKSFSSDGI

-471 PVVHEQHGVG
+471 PIVHEQHGVG
-481 RYQGL
+481 RYKGL

-492 DGMTEFL
+492 EGINEFL
-499 VLHYDKQDKLY
+499 ELHYEREDKLY

-515 LHLVSRYSGGP
+515 LYLISRYSGGP
-526 AESAPI
+526 IESAPI
-532 HKLGSGSWEKSKKRA
+532 HKLGSGSWEKAKKKA
-547 LLQIHDTAAELLD
+547 LTQIHDTAAELLD

-566 LQRGYSSKI
+566 LQKGVSSKI
-575 NLNDYVS
+575 NLNDYDA
-582 FVEGFPFEETVDQKE
+582 FVDGFPFEETADQKD
-597 AIERVIEDME
+597 AIERVVEDME
-607 SARPMDRLICGDV
+607 SSRPMDRLVCGDV

-648 TLLAEQHFNN
+648 TLLAEQHFDN
-658 FSDRFAKWPIKIEEI
+658 FCDRFARWPIKIEEI
-673 SRFKSKKQQLES
+673 SRFKSKKQQYES
-685 LEKLEEG
+685 LQRLHEG

-703 LQPDIKFKDLGLVVI
+703 LQPDVKFKDLGLVVI

-728 KEKLKAFRRNVD
+728 KEKLKAFRKNVD

-745 ATPIPRTLSM
+745 ATPIPRTLSL

-778 FVVNHSQGII
+778 FVVNFSQGII
-788 KEAVA
+788 KEAVL
-793 REFNRGGQIYF
+793 REFNRGGQVYF

-812 QSMHEKL
+812 QSMFEKL
-819 SALLPDAKIGVA
+819 SKLLPEAKIGVA
-831 HGQLQEKELERVMQ
+831 HGQLREKELEHVMQ

-853 VLLCSTIIETG
+853 ILLCSTIIETG

-962 SLYMDMLNHAI
+962 NLYIDMLNNAI

-978 GEKLDLDLPLASNKE
+978 GEKLDLESPITSNKE
-993 INLHTPAILTQAYCQ
+993 INLHTPTILTQTYCP

-1018 RLSSCKTRDQLKELK
+1018 RLSSCKSKDELKSIK
-1033 EELVDRFGVMP
+1033 EELIDRFGIMP
-1044 VQTKNLILFHEL
+1044 LQTVNLILFHEL
-1056 RIDLISTDVIKI
+1056 RINILSTEVMKI
-1068 DSSQTITEI
+1068 DSSKRKSEI
-1077 TFKDNADIDPIQII
+1077 TIKKNADIDPIKII
-1091 DLLQNDRRF
+1091 DLLQNDQRF
-1100 KMNGPDRIKIT
+1100 KMNGPDKIKILLEEEDVARRVKFIT
-1111 ASINDTSDRVA
+1111 KTINEITV
-1122 FIIKTLNQLKSN
+1122 

>member
-1 MSASLVNSSLGNSFH
+1 MNSFSENNFF
-16 INSNTSQSFEIGRIF
+16 INTNTSHSIEIGRIF
-31 CDHLESSGKSLN
+31 YEHLSSKKQSLN
-43 IFTASVFEATRLKE
+43 IFTGNVFEAIRLKE
-57 EISWFFPKLKV
+57 EISWFYPKLRV
-68 NHLPDWETLPYDQ
+68 NHFPDWETLPYDQ

-86 DLISERLLTLYEMTQ
+86 DLISERLLTLYQMTQ
-101 KEFDINLLPLSTS
+101 REFDINLLPLSTS
-114 LHFLPPR
+114 LHLLPPR

-127 SFNFKTGQDV
+127 SFNFKTNQAV

-145 LVENGYL
+145 LVDNGYL
-152 YVDKVFNPGEFAM
+152 YVEKVMNPGEFAM
-165 RGGIIDLYPMGSIV
+165 RGGIIDIFPMGSIV
-179 PYRIDFFDNEID
+179 PYRIDFFDNEIE

-216 ECPLDENG
+216 ECPLDDEGVG
-224 ISTFRQ
+224 IFRN
-230 NYRERFEG
+230 NYREKFEG
-238 DLAKSNLYKSISKGT
+238 DLSKSKIYKSITKST

-266 DGIDSIFDYLDK
+266 EQTNSIFDYIEPK
-278 DDLVIQMGDLSK
+278 DAVLLLGDTAKAASD
-290 SAENY
+290 Y
-295 WSEAES
+295 WSETAS
-301 RFRLYAYDAERP
+301 RYRLYAYDTERP
-313 ILQPKDL
+313 ILEPNEF
-320 LISPDDFFKK
+320 LIPPDQFFKK
-330 IKQHKDIKKTKHAPE
+330 IKDYPQIKKHKDRIKSIKD
-345 NIAIVAIDRDVS
+345 IAIDRDES
-357 PPLDRLKTFIKR
+357 PPLHKLSKLISKSTQ
-369 TPKRILICAEGLGR
+369 RILLCAEGLGR
-383 RESLFELLNQSSIDF
+383 RESLADLLKQSDIQFKLVEDWNAFIDSHEKVCLIAGPLHDGF
-398 SVVESWD
+398 SYSNY
-405 DFVAS
+405 
-410 SEKISLITSPIHQ
+410 LI
-423 GFIQKD
+423 
-429 YVVITENEIFP
+429 ITENEIFP
-440 NFVRQTKKT
+440 NFVRQIKKSK
-449 RRNKSFNNDGI
+449 RNKSFSSDGI

-471 PVVHEQHGVG
+471 PIVHEQHGVG
-481 RYQGL
+481 RYKGL

-492 DGMTEFL
+492 EGINEFL
-499 VLHYDKQDKLY
+499 ELHYEREDKLY

-515 LHLVSRYSGGP
+515 LYLISRYSGGP
-526 AESAPI
+526 IESAPI
-532 HKLGSGSWEKSKKRA
+532 HKLGSGSWEKAKKKA
-547 LLQIHDTAAELLD
+547 LTQIHDTAAELLD

-566 LQRGYSSKI
+566 LQKGVSSKI
-575 NLNDYVS
+575 NLNDYDA
-582 FVEGFPFEETVDQKE
+582 FVDGFPFEETADQKD
-597 AIERVIEDME
+597 AIERVVEDME
-607 SARPMDRLICGDV
+607 SSRPMDRLVCGDV

-648 TLLAEQHFNN
+648 TLLAEQHFDN
-658 FSDRFAKWPIKIEEI
+658 FCDRFARWPIKIEEI
-673 SRFKSKKQQLES
+673 SRFKSKKQQYES
-685 LEKLEEG
+685 LQRLHEG

-703 LQPDIKFKDLGLVVI
+703 LQPDVKFKDLGLVVI

-728 KEKLKAFRRNVD
+728 KEKLKAFRKNVD

-745 ATPIPRTLSM
+745 ATPIPRTLSL

-778 FVVNHSQGII
+778 FVVNFSQGII
-788 KEAVA
+788 KEAVL
-793 REFNRGGQIYF
+793 REFNRGGQVYF

-812 QSMHEKL
+812 QSMFEKL
-819 SALLPDAKIGVA
+819 SKLLPEAKIGVA
-831 HGQLQEKELERVMQ
+831 HGQLREKELEHVMQ

-853 VLLCSTIIETG
+853 ILLCSTIIETG

-962 SLYMDMLNHAI
+962 NLYIDMLNNAI

-978 GEKLDLDLPLASNKE
+978 GEKLDLESPITSNKE
-993 INLHTPAILTQAYCQ
+993 INLHTPTILTQTYCP

-1018 RLSSCKTRDQLKELK
+1018 RLSSCKSK
-1033 EELVDRFGVMP
+1033 EELKSIKEELIDRFGIMP
-1044 VQTKNLILFHEL
+1044 LQTVNLILFHEL
-1056 RIDLISTDVIKI
+1056 RINILSTEVMKI
-1068 DSSQTITEI
+1068 DSSKRKSEI
-1077 TFKDNADIDPIQII
+1077 TIKKNADIDPIKII
-1091 DLLQNDRRF
+1091 DLLQNDQRF
-1100 KMNGPDRIKIT
+1100 KMNGPDKIKILLEEEDVARRVKFIT
-1111 ASINDTSDRVA
+1111 KTINEITV
-1122 FIIKTLNQLKSN
+1122 

>member
-1 MSASLVNSSLGNSFH
+1 MNSFSENNFS
-16 INSNTSQSFEIGRIF
+16 INTNTSHSIEIGRIF
-31 CDHLESSGKSLN
+31 YEHLSSKKQSLN
-43 IFTASVFEATRLKE
+43 IFTGNVFEAIRLKE
-57 EISWFFPKLKV
+57 EISWFYPKLRV
-68 NHLPDWETLPYDQ
+68 NHFPDWETLPYDQ

-86 DLISERLLTLYEMTQ
+86 DLISERLLTLYQMTQ
-101 KEFDINLLPLSTS
+101 REFDINLLPLSTS
-114 LHFLPPR
+114 LHLLPPR

-127 SFNFKTGQDV
+127 SFNFKTNQAV

-145 LVENGYL
+145 LVDNGYL
-152 YVDKVFNPGEFAM
+152 YVEKVMNPGEFAM
-165 RGGIIDLYPMGSIV
+165 RGGIIDIFPMGSIV
-179 PYRIDFFDNEID
+179 PYRIDFFDNEIE

-216 ECPLDENG
+216 ECPLDDEGVG
-224 ISTFRQ
+224 IFRN
-230 NYRERFEG
+230 NYREKFEG
-238 DLAKSNLYKSISKGT
+238 DLSKSKIYKSITKST

-266 DGIDSIFDYLDK
+266 KQTNSIFDYIEPK
-278 DDLVIQMGDLSK
+278 DVVLLLGDTAKAASD
-290 SAENY
+290 Y
-295 WSEAES
+295 WSETTS
-301 RFRLYAYDAERP
+301 RYRLYAYDTERP
-313 ILQPKDL
+313 ILEPNEF
-320 LISPDDFFKK
+320 LISPDQFFKK
-330 IKQHKDIKKTKHAPE
+330 VKDYPQIKKHKDRIKSIKD
-345 NIAIVAIDRDVS
+345 IAIDRDES
-357 PPLDRLKTFIKR
+357 PPLHKLSKLISKSTQ
-369 TPKRILICAEGLGR
+369 RILLCAEGLGR
-383 RESLFELLNQSSIDF
+383 RESLADLLKQSDIQF
-398 SVVESWD
+398 KLVEDWNT
-405 DFVAS
+405 F
-410 SEKISLITSPIHQ
+410 ITSHEKVCLIAGPLHD
-423 GFIQKD
+423 GFSYSNYLI
-429 YVVITENEIFP
+429 ITENEIFP
-440 NFVRQTKKT
+440 NFVRQTKKSK
-449 RRNKSFNNDGI
+449 RNKSFSSDGI

-471 PVVHEQHGVG
+471 PIVHEQHGVG
-481 RYQGL
+481 RYKGL

-492 DGMTEFL
+492 EGINEFL
-499 VLHYDKQDKLY
+499 ELHYEREDKLY

-515 LHLVSRYSGGP
+515 LYLISRYSGGP
-526 AESAPI
+526 IESAPI
-532 HKLGSGSWEKSKKRA
+532 HKLGSGSWEKAKKKA
-547 LLQIHDTAAELLD
+547 LTQIHDTAAELLD

-566 LQRGYSSKI
+566 LQKGVSSKI
-575 NLNDYVS
+575 NLNDYDA
-582 FVEGFPFEETVDQKE
+582 FVDGFPFEETSDQKD
-597 AIERVIEDME
+597 AIERVVEDME
-607 SARPMDRLICGDV
+607 SSRPMDRLVCGDV

-648 TLLAEQHFNN
+648 TLLAEQHFDN
-658 FSDRFAKWPIKIEEI
+658 FCDRFARWPIKIDEI
-673 SRFKSKKQQLES
+673 SRFKSKKQQYES
-685 LEKLEEG
+685 LQRLHEG

-703 LQPDIKFKDLGLVVI
+703 LQPDVKFKDLGLVVI

-728 KEKLKAFRRNVD
+728 KEKLKAFRKNVD

-745 ATPIPRTLSM
+745 ATPIPRTLSL

-778 FVVNHSQGII
+778 FVVNFSQGII
-788 KEAVA
+788 KEAVL
-793 REFNRGGQIYF
+793 REFNRGGQVYF

-812 QSMHEKL
+812 QSMFEKL
-819 SALLPDAKIGVA
+819 SKLLPEAKIGVA
-831 HGQLQEKELERVMQ
+831 HGQLREKELEHVMQ

-853 VLLCSTIIETG
+853 ILLCSTIIETG

-962 SLYMDMLNHAI
+962 NLYIDMLNNAI

-978 GEKLDLDLPLASNKE
+978 GEKLDLESPITSNKE
-993 INLHTPAILTQAYCQ
+993 INLHTPTILTQTYCP

-1018 RLSSCKTRDQLKELK
+1018 RLSSCKSKDELKSLK
-1033 EELVDRFGVMP
+1033 EELIDRFGLMP
-1044 VQTKNLILFHEL
+1044 LQTVNLVLFHEL
-1056 RIDLISTDVIKI
+1056 RINILSTEVVKI
-1068 DSSQTITEI
+1068 DSSKRMSEI
-1077 TFKDNADIDPIQII
+1077 TIKKNADIDPIKII
-1091 DLLQNDRRF
+1091 DLLQNDQRF
-1100 KMNGPDRIKIT
+1100 KMNGPDKIKILLEEEDVARRVKFIT
-1111 ASINDTSDRVA
+1111 KTINEITV
-1122 FIIKTLNQLKSN
+1122 

>member
-1 MSASLVNSSLGNSFH
+1 MNSFSENNFF
-16 INSNTSQSFEIGRIF
+16 INTNTSHSIEIGRIF
-31 CDHLESSGKSLN
+31 YEHLSSKKQSLN
-43 IFTASVFEATRLKE
+43 IFTGNVFEAIRLKE
-57 EISWFFPKLKV
+57 EISWFYPKLRV
-68 NHLPDWETLPYDQ
+68 NHFPDWETLPYDQ

-86 DLISERLLTLYEMTQ
+86 DLISERLLTLYQMTQ
-101 KEFDINLLPLSTS
+101 REFDINLLPLSTS
-114 LHFLPPR
+114 LHLLPPR

-127 SFNFKTGQDV
+127 SFNFKTNQEV

-145 LVENGYL
+145 LVDNGYL
-152 YVDKVFNPGEFAM
+152 YVEKVMNPGEFAM
-165 RGGIIDLYPMGSIV
+165 RGGIIDIFPMGSIV
-179 PYRIDFFDNEID
+179 PYRIDFFDNEIE

-216 ECPLDENG
+216 ECPLDDEGVG
-224 ISTFRQ
+224 IFRN
-230 NYRERFEG
+230 NYREKFEG
-238 DLAKSNLYKSISKGT
+238 DLSKSKIYKSITKST

-266 DGIDSIFDYLDK
+266 EQTNSIFDYIEPK
-278 DDLVIQMGDLSK
+278 DAVLLLGDTAKAASD
-290 SAENY
+290 Y
-295 WSEAES
+295 WSETAS
-301 RFRLYAYDAERP
+301 RYRLYAYDTERP
-313 ILQPKDL
+313 ILEPNEF
-320 LISPDDFFKK
+320 LIPPDQFFKK
-330 IKQHKDIKKTKHAPE
+330 IKDYPQIKKHKDRIKSIKD
-345 NIAIVAIDRDVS
+345 IAIDRDES
-357 PPLDRLKTFIKR
+357 PPLHKLSKLISKSTQ
-369 TPKRILICAEGLGR
+369 RILLCAEGLGR
-383 RESLFELLNQSSIDF
+383 RESLADLLKQSDIQFKLVEDWNAFIDSHEKVCLIAGPLHDGF
-398 SVVESWD
+398 SYSNY
-405 DFVAS
+405 
-410 SEKISLITSPIHQ
+410 LI
-423 GFIQKD
+423 
-429 YVVITENEIFP
+429 ITENEIFP
-440 NFVRQTKKT
+440 NFVRQIKKSK
-449 RRNKSFNNDGI
+449 RNKSFSSDGI

-471 PVVHEQHGVG
+471 PIVHEQHGVG
-481 RYQGL
+481 RYKGL

-492 DGMTEFL
+492 EGINEFL
-499 VLHYDKQDKLY
+499 ELHYEREDKLY

-515 LHLVSRYSGGP
+515 LYLISRYSGGP
-526 AESAPI
+526 IESAPI
-532 HKLGSGSWEKSKKRA
+532 HKLGSGSWEKAKKKA
-547 LLQIHDTAAELLD
+547 LTQIHDTAAELLD

-566 LQRGYSSKI
+566 LQKGVSSKI
-575 NLNDYVS
+575 NLNDYDA
-582 FVEGFPFEETVDQKE
+582 FVDGFPFEETADQKD
-597 AIERVIEDME
+597 AIERVVEDME
-607 SARPMDRLICGDV
+607 SSRPMDRLVCGDV

-648 TLLAEQHFNN
+648 TLLAEQHFDN
-658 FSDRFAKWPIKIEEI
+658 FCDRFARWPIKIEEI
-673 SRFKSKKQQLES
+673 SRFKSKKQQYES
-685 LEKLEEG
+685 LQRLHEG

-703 LQPDIKFKDLGLVVI
+703 LQPDVKFKDLGLVVI

-728 KEKLKAFRRNVD
+728 KEKLKAFRKNVD

-745 ATPIPRTLSM
+745 ATPIPRTLSL

-778 FVVNHSQGII
+778 FVVNFSQGII
-788 KEAVA
+788 KEAVL
-793 REFNRGGQIYF
+793 REFNRGGQVYF

-812 QSMHEKL
+812 QSMFEKL
-819 SALLPDAKIGVA
+819 SKLLPEAKIGVA
-831 HGQLQEKELERVMQ
+831 HGQLREKELEHVMQ

-853 VLLCSTIIETG
+853 ILLCSTIIETG

-962 SLYMDMLNHAI
+962 NLYIDMLNNAI

-978 GEKLDLDLPLASNKE
+978 GEKLDLESPITSNKE
-993 INLHTPAILTQAYCQ
+993 INLHTPTILTQTYCP

-1018 RLSSCKTRDQLKELK
+1018 RLSSCKSKDELKSIK
-1033 EELVDRFGVMP
+1033 EELIDRFGIMP
-1044 VQTKNLILFHEL
+1044 LQTVNLILFHEL
-1056 RIDLISTDVIKI
+1056 RINILSTEVMKI
-1068 DSSQTITEI
+1068 DSSKRKSEI
-1077 TFKDNADIDPIQII
+1077 TIKKNADIDPIKII
-1091 DLLQNDRRF
+1091 DLLQNDQRF
-1100 KMNGPDRIKIT
+1100 KMNGPDKIKILLEEEDVARRVKFIT
-1111 ASINDTSDRVA
+1111 KTINEITV
-1122 FIIKTLNQLKSN
+1122 

>member
-1 MSASLVNSSLGNSFH
+1 MNSFSENNFF
-16 INSNTSQSFEIGRIF
+16 INTNTSHSIEIGRIF
-31 CDHLESSGKSLN
+31 YEHLSSKKQSLN
-43 IFTASVFEATRLKE
+43 IFTGNVFEAIRLKE
-57 EISWFFPKLKV
+57 EISWFYPNLRV
-68 NHLPDWETLPYDQ
+68 NHFPDWETLPYDQ

-86 DLISERLLTLYEMTQ
+86 DLISERLLTLYQMTQ
-101 KEFDINLLPLSTS
+101 REFDINLLPLSTS
-114 LHFLPPR
+114 LHLLPPR

-127 SFNFKTGQDV
+127 SFNFKTNQAV

-145 LVENGYL
+145 LVDNGYL
-152 YVDKVFNPGEFAM
+152 YVEKVMNPGEFAM
-165 RGGIIDLYPMGSIV
+165 RGGIIDIFPMGSIV
-179 PYRIDFFDNEID
+179 PYRIDFFDNEIE

-216 ECPLDENG
+216 ECPLDDEGVG
-224 ISTFRQ
+224 IFRN
-230 NYRERFEG
+230 NYREKFEG
-238 DLAKSNLYKSISKGT
+238 DLSKSKIYKSITKST

-266 DGIDSIFDYLDK
+266 EQTNSIFDYIEPK
-278 DDLVIQMGDLSK
+278 DAVLLLGDTAKAASD
-290 SAENY
+290 Y
-295 WSEAES
+295 WSETAS
-301 RFRLYAYDAERP
+301 RYRLYAYDTERP
-313 ILQPKDL
+313 ILEPNEF
-320 LISPDDFFKK
+320 LIPPDQFFKK
-330 IKQHKDIKKTKHAPE
+330 IKDYPQIKKHKDRIKSIKD
-345 NIAIVAIDRDVS
+345 IAIDRDES
-357 PPLDRLKTFIKR
+357 PPLHKLSKLISKSTQ
-369 TPKRILICAEGLGR
+369 RILLCAEGLGR
-383 RESLFELLNQSSIDF
+383 RESLADLLKQSDIQFKLVEDWNAFIDSHEKVCLIAGPLHDGF
-398 SVVESWD
+398 SYSNY
-405 DFVAS
+405 
-410 SEKISLITSPIHQ
+410 LI
-423 GFIQKD
+423 
-429 YVVITENEIFP
+429 ITENEIFP
-440 NFVRQTKKT
+440 NFVRQIKKSK
-449 RRNKSFNNDGI
+449 RNKSFSSDGI

-471 PVVHEQHGVG
+471 PIVHEQHGVG
-481 RYQGL
+481 RYKGL

-492 DGMTEFL
+492 EGINEFL
-499 VLHYDKQDKLY
+499 ELHYEREDKLY

-515 LHLVSRYSGGP
+515 LYLISRYSGGP
-526 AESAPI
+526 IESAPI
-532 HKLGSGSWEKSKKRA
+532 HKLGSGSWEKAKKKA
-547 LLQIHDTAAELLD
+547 LTQIHDTAAELLD

-566 LQRGYSSKI
+566 LQKGVSSKI
-575 NLNDYVS
+575 NLNDYDA
-582 FVEGFPFEETVDQKE
+582 FVDGFPFEETADQKD
-597 AIERVIEDME
+597 AIERVVEDME
-607 SARPMDRLICGDV
+607 SSRPMDRLVCGDV

-648 TLLAEQHFNN
+648 TLLAEQHFDN
-658 FSDRFAKWPIKIEEI
+658 FCDRFARWPIKIEEI
-673 SRFKSKKQQLES
+673 SRFKSKKQQYES
-685 LEKLEEG
+685 LQRLHEG

-703 LQPDIKFKDLGLVVI
+703 LQPDVKFKDLGLVVI

-728 KEKLKAFRRNVD
+728 KEKLKAFRKNVD

-745 ATPIPRTLSM
+745 ATPIPRTLSL

-778 FVVNHSQGII
+778 FVVNFSQGII
-788 KEAVA
+788 KEAVL
-793 REFNRGGQIYF
+793 REFNRGGQVYF

-812 QSMHEKL
+812 QSMFEKL
-819 SALLPDAKIGVA
+819 SKLLPEAKIGVA
-831 HGQLQEKELERVMQ
+831 HGQLREKELEHVMQ

-853 VLLCSTIIETG
+853 ILLCSTIIETG

-962 SLYMDMLNHAI
+962 NLYIDMLNNAI

-978 GEKLDLDLPLASNKE
+978 GEKLDLESPITSNKE
-993 INLHTPAILTQAYCQ
+993 INLHTPTILTQTYCP

-1018 RLSSCKTRDQLKELK
+1018 RLSSCKSIDELKSIK
-1033 EELVDRFGVMP
+1033 EELIDRFGIMP
-1044 VQTKNLILFHEL
+1044 LQTVNLILFHEL
-1056 RIDLISTDVIKI
+1056 RINILSTEVMKI
-1068 DSSQTITEI
+1068 DSSKRKSEI
-1077 TFKDNADIDPIQII
+1077 TIKKNADIDPIKII
-1091 DLLQNDRRF
+1091 DLLQNDQRF
-1100 KMNGPDRIKIT
+1100 KMNGPDKIKILLEEEDVARRVKFIT
-1111 ASINDTSDRVA
+1111 KTINEITV
-1122 FIIKTLNQLKSN
+1122 

>member
-1 MSASLVNSSLGNSFH
+1 MNSFSENNFF
-16 INSNTSQSFEIGRIF
+16 INTNTSHSIEIGRIF
-31 CDHLESSGKSLN
+31 YEHLSSKKQSLN
-43 IFTASVFEATRLKE
+43 IFTGNVFEAIRLKE
-57 EISWFFPKLKV
+57 EISWFYPKLRV
-68 NHLPDWETLPYDQ
+68 NHFPDWETLPYDQ

-86 DLISERLLTLYEMTQ
+86 DLISERLLTLYQMTQ
-101 KEFDINLLPLSTS
+101 REFDINLLPLSTS
-114 LHFLPPR
+114 LHLLPPR

-127 SFNFKTGQDV
+127 SFNFKTNQAV

-145 LVENGYL
+145 LVDNGYL
-152 YVDKVFNPGEFAM
+152 YVEKVMNPGEFAM
-165 RGGIIDLYPMGSIV
+165 RGGIIDIFPMGSIV
-179 PYRIDFFDNEID
+179 PYRIDFFDNEIE

-216 ECPLDENG
+216 ECPLDDEGVG
-224 ISTFRQ
+224 IFRN
-230 NYRERFEG
+230 NYREKFEG
-238 DLAKSNLYKSISKGT
+238 DLSKSKIYKSITKST

-266 DGIDSIFDYLDK
+266 EQTNSIFDYIEPK
-278 DDLVIQMGDLSK
+278 DAVLLLGDTAKAASD
-290 SAENY
+290 Y
-295 WSEAES
+295 WSETAS
-301 RFRLYAYDAERP
+301 RYRLYAYDTERP
-313 ILQPKDL
+313 ILEPNEF
-320 LISPDDFFKK
+320 LIPPDQFFKK
-330 IKQHKDIKKTKHAPE
+330 IKDYPQIKKHKDRIKSIKD
-345 NIAIVAIDRDVS
+345 IAIDRDKS
-357 PPLDRLKTFIKR
+357 PPLHKLSKLISKSTQ
-369 TPKRILICAEGLGR
+369 RILLCAEGLGR
-383 RESLFELLNQSSIDF
+383 RESLADLLKQSDIQFKLVEDWNAFIDSHEKVCLIAGPLHDGF
-398 SVVESWD
+398 SYSNY
-405 DFVAS
+405 
-410 SEKISLITSPIHQ
+410 LI
-423 GFIQKD
+423 
-429 YVVITENEIFP
+429 ITENEIFP
-440 NFVRQTKKT
+440 NFVRQIKKSK
-449 RRNKSFNNDGI
+449 RNKSFSSDGI

-471 PVVHEQHGVG
+471 PIVHEQHGVG
-481 RYQGL
+481 RYKGL

-492 DGMTEFL
+492 EGINEFL
-499 VLHYDKQDKLY
+499 ELHYEREDKLY

-515 LHLVSRYSGGP
+515 LYLISRYSGGP
-526 AESAPI
+526 IESAPI
-532 HKLGSGSWEKSKKRA
+532 HKLGSGSWEKAKKKA
-547 LLQIHDTAAELLD
+547 LTQIHDTAAELLD

-566 LQRGYSSKI
+566 LQKGVSSKI
-575 NLNDYVS
+575 NLNDYDA
-582 FVEGFPFEETVDQKE
+582 FVDGFPFEETADQKD
-597 AIERVIEDME
+597 AIERVVEDME
-607 SARPMDRLICGDV
+607 SSRPMDRLVCGDV

-648 TLLAEQHFNN
+648 TLLAEQHFDN
-658 FSDRFAKWPIKIEEI
+658 FCDRFARWPIKIEEI
-673 SRFKSKKQQLES
+673 SRFKSKKQQYES
-685 LEKLEEG
+685 LQRLHEG

-703 LQPDIKFKDLGLVVI
+703 LQPDVKFKDLGLVVI

-728 KEKLKAFRRNVD
+728 KEKLKAFRKNVD

-745 ATPIPRTLSM
+745 ATPIPRTLSL

-778 FVVNHSQGII
+778 FVVNFSQGII
-788 KEAVA
+788 KEAVL
-793 REFNRGGQIYF
+793 REFNRGGQVYF

-812 QSMHEKL
+812 QSMFEKL
-819 SALLPDAKIGVA
+819 SKLLPEAKIGVA
-831 HGQLQEKELERVMQ
+831 HGQLREKELEHVMQ

-853 VLLCSTIIETG
+853 ILLCSTIIETG

-962 SLYMDMLNHAI
+962 NLYIDMLNNAI

-978 GEKLDLDLPLASNKE
+978 GEKLDLESPITSNKE
-993 INLHTPAILTQAYCQ
+993 INLHTPTILTQTYCP

-1018 RLSSCKTRDQLKELK
+1018 RLSSCKSKDELKSIK
-1033 EELVDRFGVMP
+1033 EELIDRFGIMP
-1044 VQTKNLILFHEL
+1044 LQTVNLILFHEL
-1056 RIDLISTDVIKI
+1056 RINILSTEVVKI
-1068 DSSQTITEI
+1068 DSSKRISEI
-1077 TFKDNADIDPIQII
+1077 TIKKNADIDPIKII
-1091 DLLQNDRRF
+1091 DLLQNDQRF
-1100 KMNGPDRIKIT
+1100 KMNGPDKIKILLEEEDV
-1111 ASINDTSDRVA
+1111 ARRVK
-1122 FIIKTLNQLKSN
+1122 FITKTIKEITV

>member
-1 MSASLVNSSLGNSFH
+1 MNSFSENNFF
-16 INSNTSQSFEIGRIF
+16 INTNTSHSIEIGRIF
-31 CDHLESSGKSLN
+31 YEHLSSKKQSLN
-43 IFTASVFEATRLKE
+43 IFTGNVFEAIRLKE
-57 EISWFFPKLKV
+57 EISWFYPKLRV
-68 NHLPDWETLPYDQ
+68 NHFPDWETLPYDQ

-86 DLISERLLTLYEMTQ
+86 DLISERLLTLYQMTQ
-101 KEFDINLLPLSTS
+101 REFDINLLPLSTS
-114 LHFLPPR
+114 LHLLPPR

-127 SFNFKTGQDV
+127 SFNFKTNQAV

-145 LVENGYL
+145 LVDNGYL
-152 YVDKVFNPGEFAM
+152 YVEKVMNPGEFAM
-165 RGGIIDLYPMGSIV
+165 RGGIIDIFPMGSIV
-179 PYRIDFFDNEID
+179 PYRIDFFDNEIE

-216 ECPLDENG
+216 ECPLDDEGVG
-224 ISTFRQ
+224 IFRN
-230 NYRERFEG
+230 NYREKFEG
-238 DLAKSNLYKSISKGT
+238 DLSKSKIYKSITKST

-266 DGIDSIFDYLDK
+266 EQTNSIFDYIEPK
-278 DDLVIQMGDLSK
+278 DAVLLLGDTAKAASD
-290 SAENY
+290 Y
-295 WSEAES
+295 WSETAS
-301 RFRLYAYDAERP
+301 RYRLYAYDTERP
-313 ILQPKDL
+313 ILEPNEF
-320 LISPDDFFKK
+320 LIPPDQFFKK
-330 IKQHKDIKKTKHAPE
+330 IKDYSQIKKHKDRIKSIKD
-345 NIAIVAIDRDVS
+345 IAIDRDES
-357 PPLDRLKTFIKR
+357 PPLHKLSKLISKSTQ
-369 TPKRILICAEGLGR
+369 RILLCAEGLGR
-383 RESLFELLNQSSIDF
+383 RESLADLLKQSDIQFKLVEDWNAFIDSHEKVCLIAGPLHDGF
-398 SVVESWD
+398 SYSNY
-405 DFVAS
+405 
-410 SEKISLITSPIHQ
+410 LI
-423 GFIQKD
+423 
-429 YVVITENEIFP
+429 ITENEIFP
-440 NFVRQTKKT
+440 NFVRQIKKSK
-449 RRNKSFNNDGI
+449 RNKSFSSDGI

-471 PVVHEQHGVG
+471 PIVHEQHGVG
-481 RYQGL
+481 RYKGL

-492 DGMTEFL
+492 EGRNEFL
-499 VLHYDKQDKLY
+499 ELHYEREDKLY

-515 LHLVSRYSGGP
+515 LYLISRYSGGP
-526 AESAPI
+526 IESAPI
-532 HKLGSGSWEKSKKRA
+532 HKLGSGSWEKAKKKA
-547 LLQIHDTAAELLD
+547 LTQIHDTAAELLD

-566 LQRGYSSKI
+566 LQKGVSSKI
-575 NLNDYVS
+575 NLNDYDA
-582 FVEGFPFEETVDQKE
+582 FVDGFPFEETSDQKD
-597 AIERVIEDME
+597 AIERVVEDME
-607 SARPMDRLICGDV
+607 SSRPMDRLVCGDV

-648 TLLAEQHFNN
+648 TLLAEQHFDN
-658 FSDRFAKWPIKIEEI
+658 FCDRFARWPIKIEEI
-673 SRFKSKKQQLES
+673 SRFKSKKQQYES
-685 LEKLEEG
+685 LQRLHEG

-703 LQPDIKFKDLGLVVI
+703 LQPDVKFKDLGLVVI

-728 KEKLKAFRRNVD
+728 KEKLKAFRKNVD

-745 ATPIPRTLSM
+745 ATPIPRTLSL

-778 FVVNHSQGII
+778 FVVNFSQGII
-788 KEAVA
+788 KEAVL
-793 REFNRGGQIYF
+793 REFNRGGQVYF

-812 QSMHEKL
+812 QSMFEKL
-819 SALLPDAKIGVA
+819 SKLLPEAKIGVA
-831 HGQLQEKELERVMQ
+831 HGQLREKELEHVMQ

-853 VLLCSTIIETG
+853 ILLCSTIIETG

-962 SLYMDMLNHAI
+962 NLYIDMLNNAI

-978 GEKLDLDLPLASNKE
+978 GEKLDLESPITSNKE
-993 INLHTPAILTQAYCQ
+993 INLHTPTILTQTYCP

-1018 RLSSCKTRDQLKELK
+1018 RLSSCKSKDELKSIK
-1033 EELVDRFGVMP
+1033 EELIDRFGIMP
-1044 VQTKNLILFHEL
+1044 LQTVNLILFHEL
-1056 RIDLISTDVIKI
+1056 RINILSTEVMKI
-1068 DSSQTITEI
+1068 DSSKRKSEI
-1077 TFKDNADIDPIQII
+1077 TIKKNADIDPIKII
-1091 DLLQNDRRF
+1091 DLLQNDQRF
-1100 KMNGPDRIKIT
+1100 KMNGPDKIKILLEEEDVARRVKFIT
-1111 ASINDTSDRVA
+1111 KTINEITV
-1122 FIIKTLNQLKSN
+1122 

>member
-1 MSASLVNSSLGNSFH
+1 MNSFSENNFF
-16 INSNTSQSFEIGRIF
+16 INTNTSHSIEIGRIF
-31 CDHLESSGKSLN
+31 YEHLSSKKQSLN
-43 IFTASVFEATRLKE
+43 IFTGNVFEAIRLKE
-57 EISWFFPKLKV
+57 EISWFYPKLRV
-68 NHLPDWETLPYDQ
+68 NHFPDWETLPYDQ

-86 DLISERLLTLYEMTQ
+86 DLISERLLTLYQMTQ
-101 KEFDINLLPLSTS
+101 REFDINLLPLSTS
-114 LHFLPPR
+114 LHLLPPR

-127 SFNFKTGQDV
+127 SFNFKTNQAV

-145 LVENGYL
+145 LVDNGYL
-152 YVDKVFNPGEFAM
+152 YVEKVMNPGEFAM
-165 RGGIIDLYPMGSIV
+165 RGGIIDIFPMGSIV
-179 PYRIDFFDNEID
+179 PYRIDFFDNEIE

-216 ECPLDENG
+216 ECPLDDEGVG
-224 ISTFRQ
+224 IFRN
-230 NYRERFEG
+230 NYREKFEG
-238 DLAKSNLYKSISKGT
+238 DLSKSKIYKSITKST

-266 DGIDSIFDYLDK
+266 EQTNSIFDYIEPK
-278 DDLVIQMGDLSK
+278 DAVLLLGDTAKAASD
-290 SAENY
+290 Y
-295 WSEAES
+295 WSETAS
-301 RFRLYAYDAERP
+301 RYRLYAYDTERP
-313 ILQPKDL
+313 ILEPNEF
-320 LISPDDFFKK
+320 LIPPDQFFKK
-330 IKQHKDIKKTKHAPE
+330 IKDYPQIKKHKDRIESIKD
-345 NIAIVAIDRDVS
+345 IAIDRDES
-357 PPLDRLKTFIKR
+357 PPLHKLSKLISKSTQ
-369 TPKRILICAEGLGR
+369 RILLCAEGLGR
-383 RESLFELLNQSSIDF
+383 RESLADLLKQSDIQFKLVEDWNAFIDSHEKVCLIAGPLHDGF
-398 SVVESWD
+398 SYSNY
-405 DFVAS
+405 
-410 SEKISLITSPIHQ
+410 LI
-423 GFIQKD
+423 
-429 YVVITENEIFP
+429 ITENEIFP
-440 NFVRQTKKT
+440 NFVRQIKKSK
-449 RRNKSFNNDGI
+449 RNKSFSSDGI

-471 PVVHEQHGVG
+471 PIVHEQHGVG
-481 RYQGL
+481 RYKGL

-492 DGMTEFL
+492 EGINEFL
-499 VLHYDKQDKLY
+499 ELHYEREDKLY

-515 LHLVSRYSGGP
+515 LYLISRYSGGP
-526 AESAPI
+526 IESAPI
-532 HKLGSGSWEKSKKRA
+532 HKLGSGSWEKAKKKA
-547 LLQIHDTAAELLD
+547 LTQIHDTAAELLD

-566 LQRGYSSKI
+566 LQKGVSSKI
-575 NLNDYVS
+575 NLNDYDA
-582 FVEGFPFEETVDQKE
+582 FVDGFPFEETADQKD
-597 AIERVIEDME
+597 AIERVVEDME
-607 SARPMDRLICGDV
+607 SSRPMDRLVCGDV

-648 TLLAEQHFNN
+648 TLLAEQHFDN
-658 FSDRFAKWPIKIEEI
+658 FCDRFARWPIKIEEI
-673 SRFKSKKQQLES
+673 SRFKSKKQQYES
-685 LEKLEEG
+685 LQRLHEG

-703 LQPDIKFKDLGLVVI
+703 LQPDVKFKDLGLVVI

-728 KEKLKAFRRNVD
+728 KEKLKAFRKNVD

-745 ATPIPRTLSM
+745 ATPIPRTLSL

-778 FVVNHSQGII
+778 FVVNFSQGII
-788 KEAVA
+788 KEAVL
-793 REFNRGGQIYF
+793 REFNRGGQVYF

-812 QSMHEKL
+812 QSMFEKL
-819 SALLPDAKIGVA
+819 SKLLPEAKIGVA
-831 HGQLQEKELERVMQ
+831 HGQLREKELEHVMQ

-853 VLLCSTIIETG
+853 ILLCSTIIETG

-962 SLYMDMLNHAI
+962 NLYIDMLNNAI

-978 GEKLDLDLPLASNKE
+978 GEKLDLESPITSNKE
-993 INLHTPAILTQAYCQ
+993 INLHTPTILTQTYCP

-1018 RLSSCKTRDQLKELK
+1018 RLSSCKSKDELKSIK
-1033 EELVDRFGVMP
+1033 EELIDRFGIMP
-1044 VQTKNLILFHEL
+1044 LQTVNLILFHEL
-1056 RIDLISTDVIKI
+1056 RINILSTEVIKI
-1068 DSSQTITEI
+1068 DSSKRKSEI
-1077 TFKDNADIDPIQII
+1077 TIKKNADIDPIKII
-1091 DLLQNDRRF
+1091 DLLQNDQRF
-1100 KMNGPDRIKIT
+1100 KMNGPDKIKILLEEEDVARRVKFIT
-1111 ASINDTSDRVA
+1111 KTINEITV
-1122 FIIKTLNQLKSN
+1122 

>member
-1 MSASLVNSSLGNSFH
+1 MNSFSENNFF
-16 INSNTSQSFEIGRIF
+16 INTNTSHSIEIGRIF
-31 CDHLESSGKSLN
+31 YEHLSSKKQSLN
-43 IFTASVFEATRLKE
+43 IFTGNVFEAIRLKE
-57 EISWFFPKLKV
+57 EISWFYPKLRV
-68 NHLPDWETLPYDQ
+68 NHFPDWETLPYDQ

-86 DLISERLLTLYEMTQ
+86 DLISERLLTLYQMTQ
-101 KEFDINLLPLSTS
+101 REFDINLLPLSTS
-114 LHFLPPR
+114 LHLLPPR

-127 SFNFKTGQDV
+127 SFNFKTNQAV

-145 LVENGYL
+145 LVDNGYL
-152 YVDKVFNPGEFAM
+152 YVEKVMNPGEFAM
-165 RGGIIDLYPMGSIV
+165 RGGIIDIFPMGSIV
-179 PYRIDFFDNEID
+179 PYRIDFFDNEIE

-216 ECPLDENG
+216 ECPLDDEGVG
-224 ISTFRQ
+224 IFRN
-230 NYRERFEG
+230 NYREKFEG
-238 DLAKSNLYKSISKGT
+238 DLSKSKIYKSITKST

-266 DGIDSIFDYLDK
+266 EQTNSIFDYIEPK
-278 DDLVIQMGDLSK
+278 DAVLLLGDTAKAASD
-290 SAENY
+290 Y
-295 WSEAES
+295 WSETAS
-301 RFRLYAYDAERP
+301 RYRLYAYDTERP
-313 ILQPKDL
+313 ILEPNEF
-320 LISPDDFFKK
+320 LIPADQFFKK
-330 IKQHKDIKKTKHAPE
+330 IKDYPQIKKYKDRIKSIKDI
-345 NIAIVAIDRDVS
+345 AIDRDES
-357 PPLDRLKTFIKR
+357 PPLHKLSKLISKSTQ
-369 TPKRILICAEGLGR
+369 RILLCAEGLGR
-383 RESLFELLNQSSIDF
+383 RESLADLLKQSDIQFKLVEDWNAFIDSHEKVCLIAGPLHDGF
-398 SVVESWD
+398 SYSNY
-405 DFVAS
+405 
-410 SEKISLITSPIHQ
+410 LI
-423 GFIQKD
+423 
-429 YVVITENEIFP
+429 ITENEIFP
-440 NFVRQTKKT
+440 NFVRQIKKSK
-449 RRNKSFNNDGI
+449 RNKSFSSDGI

-471 PVVHEQHGVG
+471 PIVHEQHGVG
-481 RYQGL
+481 RYKGL

-492 DGMTEFL
+492 EGINEFL
-499 VLHYDKQDKLY
+499 ELHYEREDKLY

-515 LHLVSRYSGGP
+515 LYLISRYSGGP
-526 AESAPI
+526 IESAPI
-532 HKLGSGSWEKSKKRA
+532 HKLGSGSWEKAKKKA
-547 LLQIHDTAAELLD
+547 LTQIHDTAAELLD

-566 LQRGYSSKI
+566 LQKGVSSKI
-575 NLNDYVS
+575 NLNDYDA
-582 FVEGFPFEETVDQKE
+582 FVDGFPFEETADQKD
-597 AIERVIEDME
+597 AIERVVEDME
-607 SARPMDRLICGDV
+607 SSRPMDRLVCGDV

-648 TLLAEQHFNN
+648 TLLAEQHFDN
-658 FSDRFAKWPIKIEEI
+658 FCDRFARWPIKIEEI
-673 SRFKSKKQQLES
+673 SRFKSKKQQYES
-685 LEKLEEG
+685 LQRLHEG

-703 LQPDIKFKDLGLVVI
+703 LQPDVKFKDLGLVVI

-728 KEKLKAFRRNVD
+728 KEKLKAFRKNVD

-745 ATPIPRTLSM
+745 ATPIPRTLSL

-778 FVVNHSQGII
+778 FVVNFSQGII
-788 KEAVA
+788 KEAVL
-793 REFNRGGQIYF
+793 REFNRGGQVYF

-812 QSMHEKL
+812 QSMFEKL
-819 SALLPDAKIGVA
+819 SKLLPEAKIGVA
-831 HGQLQEKELERVMQ
+831 HGQLREKELEHVMQ

-853 VLLCSTIIETG
+853 ILLCSTIIETG

-962 SLYMDMLNHAI
+962 NLYIDMLNNAI

-978 GEKLDLDLPLASNKE
+978 GEKLDLESPITSNKE
-993 INLHTPAILTQAYCQ
+993 INLHTPTILTQTYCP

-1018 RLSSCKTRDQLKELK
+1018 RLSSCKSKDELKSIK
-1033 EELVDRFGVMP
+1033 EELIDRFGIMP
-1044 VQTKNLILFHEL
+1044 LQTVNLILFHEL
-1056 RIDLISTDVIKI
+1056 RINILSTEVMKI
-1068 DSSQTITEI
+1068 DSSKRKSEI
-1077 TFKDNADIDPIQII
+1077 TIKKNADIDPIKII
-1091 DLLQNDRRF
+1091 DLLQNDQRF
-1100 KMNGPDRIKIT
+1100 KMNGPDKIKILLEEEDV
-1111 ASINDTSDRVA
+1111 ARRVK
-1122 FIIKTLNQLKSN
+1122 FITKTIKEITV

>member
-1 MSASLVNSSLGNSFH
+1 MNSFSENNFF
-16 INSNTSQSFEIGRIF
+16 INTNTSHSIEIGRIF
-31 CDHLESSGKSLN
+31 YEHLSSKKQSLN
-43 IFTASVFEATRLKE
+43 IFTGNVFEAIRLKE
-57 EISWFFPKLKV
+57 EISWFYPKLRV
-68 NHLPDWETLPYDQ
+68 NHFPDWETLPYDQ

-86 DLISERLLTLYEMTQ
+86 DLISERLLTLYQMTQ
-101 KEFDINLLPLSTS
+101 REFDINLLPLSTS
-114 LHFLPPR
+114 LHLLPPR

-127 SFNFKTGQDV
+127 SFNFKTNQAV

-145 LVENGYL
+145 LVDNGYL
-152 YVDKVFNPGEFAM
+152 YVEKVMNPGEFAM
-165 RGGIIDLYPMGSIV
+165 RGGIIDIFPMGSIV
-179 PYRIDFFDNEID
+179 PYRIDFFDNEIE

-216 ECPLDENG
+216 ECPLDEDSVG
-224 ISTFRQ
+224 IFRN
-230 NYRERFEG
+230 NYREKFEG
-238 DLAKSNLYKSISKGT
+238 DLSKSKIYKSITKST

-266 DGIDSIFDYLDK
+266 EQTNSIFDYIEPK
-278 DDLVIQMGDLSK
+278 DAVLLLGDTAKAASD
-290 SAENY
+290 Y
-295 WSEAES
+295 WSETAS
-301 RFRLYAYDAERP
+301 RYRLYAYDTERP
-313 ILQPKDL
+313 ILEPNEF
-320 LISPDDFFKK
+320 LIPPDQFFKK
-330 IKQHKDIKKTKHAPE
+330 IKDYPQIKKHKDRIKSIKD
-345 NIAIVAIDRDVS
+345 IAIDRDES
-357 PPLDRLKTFIKR
+357 PPLHKLSKLISKSTQ
-369 TPKRILICAEGLGR
+369 RILLCAEGLGR
-383 RESLFELLNQSSIDF
+383 RESLADLLKQSDIQFKLVEDWNAFIDSHEKVCLIAGPLHDGF
-398 SVVESWD
+398 SYSNY
-405 DFVAS
+405 
-410 SEKISLITSPIHQ
+410 LI
-423 GFIQKD
+423 
-429 YVVITENEIFP
+429 ITENEIFP
-440 NFVRQTKKT
+440 NFVRQIKKSK
-449 RRNKSFNNDGI
+449 RNKSFSSDGI

-471 PVVHEQHGVG
+471 PIVHEQHGVG
-481 RYQGL
+481 RYKGL

-492 DGMTEFL
+492 EGINEFL
-499 VLHYDKQDKLY
+499 ELHYEREDKLY

-515 LHLVSRYSGGP
+515 LYLISRYSGGP
-526 AESAPI
+526 IESAPI
-532 HKLGSGSWEKSKKRA
+532 HKLGSGSWEKAKKKA
-547 LLQIHDTAAELLD
+547 LTQIHDTAAELLD

-566 LQRGYSSKI
+566 LQKGVSSKI
-575 NLNDYVS
+575 NLNDYDA
-582 FVEGFPFEETVDQKE
+582 FVDGFPFEETSDQKD
-597 AIERVIEDME
+597 AIERVVEDME
-607 SARPMDRLICGDV
+607 SSRPMDRLVCGDV

-648 TLLAEQHFNN
+648 TLLAEQHFDN
-658 FSDRFAKWPIKIEEI
+658 FCDRFARWPIKIEEI
-673 SRFKSKKQQLES
+673 SRFKSKKQQYES
-685 LEKLEEG
+685 LQRLHEG

-703 LQPDIKFKDLGLVVI
+703 LQPDVKFKDLGLVVI

-728 KEKLKAFRRNVD
+728 KEKLKAFRKNVD

-745 ATPIPRTLSM
+745 ATPIPRTLSL

-778 FVVNHSQGII
+778 FVVNFSQGII
-788 KEAVA
+788 KEAVL
-793 REFNRGGQIYF
+793 REFNRGGQVYF

-812 QSMHEKL
+812 QSMFEKL
-819 SALLPDAKIGVA
+819 SKLLPEAKIGVA
-831 HGQLQEKELERVMQ
+831 HGQLREKELEHVMQ

-853 VLLCSTIIETG
+853 ILLCSTIIETG

-962 SLYMDMLNHAI
+962 NLYIDMLNNAI

-978 GEKLDLDLPLASNKE
+978 GEKLDLESPITSNKE
-993 INLHTPAILTQAYCQ
+993 INLHTPTILTQTYCP

-1018 RLSSCKTRDQLKELK
+1018 RLSSCKSKDELKSIK
-1033 EELVDRFGVMP
+1033 EELIDRFGIMP
-1044 VQTKNLILFHEL
+1044 LQTVNLILFHEL
-1056 RIDLISTDVIKI
+1056 RINILSTEIMKI
-1068 DSSQTITEI
+1068 DSSKRKSEI
-1077 TFKDNADIDPIQII
+1077 TIKKNADIDPIKII
-1091 DLLQNDRRF
+1091 DLLQNDQRF
-1100 KMNGPDRIKIT
+1100 KMNGPDKIKILLEEEDVARRVKFIT
-1111 ASINDTSDRVA
+1111 KTINEITV
-1122 FIIKTLNQLKSN
+1122 